1 MELFKI
7 FGRIALKGQDQVDRE
22 LDQTSTN
29 AEKTQ
34 EKISKAFSELG
45 KAILKH
51 NKDVSESNTSTG
63 KSLSQI
69 AEETGKTV
77 NQLKS
82 EVAKAAS
89 EYRKQGMNA
98 SDAMKKAYSDIGYVA
113 GETHKKVDKHLDDTK
128 NKSEETKEKMQSV
141 FSSIGNGALALSKT
155 IGKIS
160 LAAASVAAT
169 ATAALVKSAVTAYA
183 DYEQLV
189 GGVETLFKDSASEV
203 QKYAANAYQTAGL
216 SANEYMETV
225 TGFSASLLQS
235 LDGDTKAAAEK
246 ANVAITDMSDNAN
259 KMGTSMESIQNAYQ
273 GFAKQNYT
281 MLDNLKLGYG
291 GTKEEMQRLLE
302 DAEKLSG
309 QKFDLSS
316 YADIVDA
323 IHVVQ
328 KEMGISGITAE
339 EAAEA
344 VKNGSMTQEEAFNAM
359 GTTAKEAA
367 TTIQGSVNMTKA
379 AWQNLVVGIADD
391 TQDFDVLVNNFVDSV
406 TTAGENILPRVEIA
420 LKGVGTLV
428 EKLAPV
434 IAKTVPNIVSTT
446 LPSMIKAGT
455 SMIRALLDGLLKAV
469 PELIPCFK
477 DIINQLIEV
486 IVDNLP
492 LIIEAAVTIAGAIV
506 SGLVEALP
514 DILTAGIQLIQSL
527 AQGLTNGIPNILSTA
542 ITIVAKLASTLI
554 QNIPQLVQTG
564 LSLLLG
570 LVQGILQAIP
580 QLLQE
585 LPGIITQMVET
596 ILSCIPLIIECGI
609 ELLTSLVDAL
619 PQIIQS
625 IVAVLPQIINGIIE
639 TLLGHINEIIQAG
652 IKLLVALIDALPQI
666 IDTICKALPQIIEG
680 ITGALLDHIGDIIA
694 AGVDLFM
701 ALVTN
706 LPQIIANIAGK
717 VPQIIASI
725 VIAIG
730 QCLGEMWEAGKRLM
744 NNLWQGLKDVAPSIS
759 SWFKDFLHDLFIQDV
774 NVQVDTSSLKSSAT
788 AKITNKSTSA
798 RKHAKGGVVEKG
810 EIALLEGD
818 GAEAVVPLHQNRMW
832 ISRVAQDMKNALD
845 YGQSSSGS
853 KNDNA
858 LLELIYELLE
868 RLPDLILRGME
879 SLNLKVD
886 KRELARMIREVTTT

>member
-7 FGRIALKGQDQVDRE
+7 FGRIALKGQAETEDG
-22 LDQTSTN
+22 LDSV
-29 AEKTQ
+29 A
-34 EKISKAFSELG
+34 G
-45 KAILKH
+45 KASGVGQALLKGIG
-51 NKDVSESNTSTG
+51 TF
-63 KSLSQI
+63 
-69 AEETGKTV
+69 
-77 NQLKS
+77 
-82 EVAKAAS
+82 AKW
-89 EYRKQGMNA
+89 G
-98 SDAMKKAYSDIGYVA
+98 
-113 GETHKKVDKHLDDTK
+113 
-128 NKSEETKEKMQSV
+128 
-141 FSSIGNGALALSKT
+141 
-155 IGKIS
+155 
-160 LAAASVAAT
+160 AAAATAAAT
-169 ATAALVKSAVTAYA
+169 ATAALVKSAVTAYS

-328 KEMGISGITAE
+328 TEMGIT
-339 EAAEA
+339 
-344 VKNGSMTQEEAFNAM
+344 

-367 TTIQGSVNMTKA
+367 TTIQGSVSMTKA

-391 TQDFDVLVNNFVDSV
+391 TQDFDVLVNNFVESV
-406 TTAGENILPRVEIA
+406 TTAGNNILPRVEIA

-428 EKLAPV
+428 EKLAPI

-542 ITIVAKLASTLI
+542 IDIVSKLAMTFYK
-554 QNIPQLVQTG
+554 NEPQIIQTG
-564 LSLLLG
+564 LQLLLG
-570 LVQGILQAIP
+570 LVKGILQAVP
-580 QLLQE
+580 QLLSV
-585 LPGIITQMVET
+585 LPDIINQAVESL
-596 ILSCIPLIIECGI
+596 LSEIPMIIECGI

-639 TLLGHINEIIQAG
+639 ALLGHIDEIIQAG

-666 IDTICKALPQIIEG
+666 IDTICKALPQIIEA
-680 ITGALLDHIGDIIA
+680 ITGALLDHIDDIIA
-694 AGVDLFM
+694 AGVELFM

-706 LPQIIANIAGK
+706 LPQIIVSIAGK
-717 VPQIIASI
+717 VPQIITGI
-725 VIAIG
+725 VSAIG

-744 NNLWQGLKDVAPSIS
+744 NKLWEGMKAIAPDIAAWTKEFVKSIFTLNINVGGVAQNIAN
-759 SWFKDFLHDLFIQDV
+759 KAAQ
-774 NVQVDTSSLKSSAT
+774 AT
-788 AKITNKSTSA
+788 GSGNTGSFTA

-868 RLPDLILRGME
+868 RLPDLILEGME
-879 SLNLKVD
+879 SVNMKVD
-886 KRELARMIREVTTT
+886 KREFARMVKEVTAT

>member
-7 FGRIALKGQDQVDRE
+7 FGRIALKGQEETEDG
-22 LDQTSTN
+22 LDSV
-29 AEKTQ
+29 A
-34 EKISKAFSELG
+34 G
-45 KAILKH
+45 KASGVGQALLKGIG
-51 NKDVSESNTSTG
+51 TF
-63 KSLSQI
+63 
-69 AEETGKTV
+69 
-77 NQLKS
+77 
-82 EVAKAAS
+82 AKW
-89 EYRKQGMNA
+89 G
-98 SDAMKKAYSDIGYVA
+98 
-113 GETHKKVDKHLDDTK
+113 
-128 NKSEETKEKMQSV
+128 
-141 FSSIGNGALALSKT
+141 
-155 IGKIS
+155 
-160 LAAASVAAT
+160 AAAATAAAT
-169 ATAALVKSAVTAYA
+169 ATAALVKSAVTAYS

-328 KEMGISGITAE
+328 TEMGIT
-339 EAAEA
+339 
-344 VKNGSMTQEEAFNAM
+344 

-391 TQDFDVLVNNFVDSV
+391 TQDFDVLVNNFVESV
-406 TTAGENILPRVEIA
+406 TTAGNNILPRVEIA

-428 EKLAPV
+428 EKLAPI

-477 DIINQLIEV
+477 NIVNQLISV
-486 IVDNLP
+486 IVTNLP
-492 LIIEAAVTIAGAIV
+492 MILNAAVTIAGAIV

-514 DILTAGIQLIQSL
+514 DILDAGIELIQSL
-527 AQGLTNGIPNILSTA
+527 AQGLTNGIPTILSTA
-542 ITIVAKLASTLI
+542 ITIVSQLASTLI
-554 QNIPQLVQTG
+554 QNVPQIVQTG
-564 LSLLLG
+564 IQLLLG
-570 LVQGILQAIP
+570 LANGILQAVP

-585 LPGIITQMVET
+585 LPGIITQMVEN
-596 ILSCIPLIIECGI
+596 ILSCIPMIIECGI

-619 PQIIQS
+619 PQIIDT
-625 IVAVLPQIINGIIE
+625 IVSVLPEIISSIIE
-639 TLLGHINEIIQAG
+639 ALLSHIDEIIQAG
-652 IKLLVALIDALPQI
+652 VKLLVALIDALPQI
-666 IDTICKALPQIIEG
+666 IDTICKALPQIIEA
-680 ITGALLDHIGDIIA
+680 ITGALLEHLDDMIY

-701 ALVTN
+701 ALITN
-706 LPQIIANIAGK
+706 LAEIKNALASKMPE
-717 VPQIIASI
+717 IIASI
-725 VIAIG
+725 VRAIG
-730 QCLGEMWEAGKRLM
+730 ECLGEMWEAGKRLM
-744 NNLWQGLKDVAPSIS
+744 NKLWQGLKEVAPNIA
-759 SWFKDFLHDLFIQDV
+759 SWFKDFLHNLFIQDV

-868 RLPDLILRGME
+868 RLPDLILEGME
-879 SLNLKVD
+879 SVNMKVD
-886 KRELARMIREVTTT
+886 KREFARMVKEVTAT

>member
-7 FGRIALKGQDQVDRE
+7 FGRIALKGQAETEDG
-22 LDQTSTN
+22 LDSV
-29 AEKTQ
+29 A
-34 EKISKAFSELG
+34 G
-45 KAILKH
+45 KASGVGQALLKGIG
-51 NKDVSESNTSTG
+51 TF
-63 KSLSQI
+63 
-69 AEETGKTV
+69 
-77 NQLKS
+77 
-82 EVAKAAS
+82 AKW
-89 EYRKQGMNA
+89 G
-98 SDAMKKAYSDIGYVA
+98 
-113 GETHKKVDKHLDDTK
+113 
-128 NKSEETKEKMQSV
+128 
-141 FSSIGNGALALSKT
+141 
-155 IGKIS
+155 
-160 LAAASVAAT
+160 AAAATAAAT
-169 ATAALVKSAVTAYA
+169 ATAALVKSAVTAYS

-328 KEMGISGITAE
+328 TEMGIT
-339 EAAEA
+339 
-344 VKNGSMTQEEAFNAM
+344 

-391 TQDFDVLVNNFVDSV
+391 TQDFDVLVNNFVESV
-406 TTAGENILPRVEIA
+406 TTAGNNILPRVEIA

-514 DILTAGIQLIQSL
+514 DILDAGIELIQSL
-527 AQGLTNGIPNILSTA
+527 AQGLTNGIPTILSTA
-542 ITIVAKLASTLI
+542 ITIVSQLASTLI
-554 QNIPQLVQTG
+554 QNVPQIVQTG
-564 LSLLLG
+564 IQLLLG
-570 LVQGILQAIP
+570 LANGILQAVP
-580 QLLQE
+580 LLLQE
-585 LPGIITQMVET
+585 LPGIITQMVEN
-596 ILSCIPLIIECGI
+596 ILSCIPMIIECGI

-625 IVAVLPQIINGIIE
+625 IVAVLPQIISSIIE
-639 TLLGHINEIIQAG
+639 ALLSHIDEIIQAG

-680 ITGALLDHIGDIIA
+680 ITGALLDHIDDIIA
-694 AGVDLFM
+694 AGVELFM

-706 LPQIIANIAGK
+706 LPQIIVSIAGK
-717 VPQIIASI
+717 VPQIITGI
-725 VIAIG
+725 VSAIG

-744 NNLWQGLKDVAPSIS
+744 NKLWEGMKAIAPEIAAWTKEFVKSIFTLNINVGGVAQNIAN
-759 SWFKDFLHDLFIQDV
+759 KAAQ
-774 NVQVDTSSLKSSAT
+774 AT
-788 AKITNKSTSA
+788 GSGNTGSFTA

-868 RLPDLILRGME
+868 RLPDLILEGME
-879 SLNLKVD
+879 SVNMKVD
-886 KRELARMIREVTTT
+886 KREFARMVKEVTAT

>member
-7 FGRIALKGQDQVDRE
+7 FGRIALKGQQETEDG
-22 LDQTSTN
+22 LDSV
-29 AEKTQ
+29 
-34 EKISKAFSELG
+34 SG
-45 KAILKH
+45 KASKVGDVFLKGIG
-51 NKDVSESNTSTG
+51 T
-63 KSLSQI
+63 I
-69 AEETGKTV
+69 AKWG
-77 NQLKS
+77 
-82 EVAKAAS
+82 
-89 EYRKQGMNA
+89 
-98 SDAMKKAYSDIGYVA
+98 
-113 GETHKKVDKHLDDTK
+113 
-128 NKSEETKEKMQSV
+128 
-141 FSSIGNGALALSKT
+141 
-155 IGKIS
+155 
-160 LAAASVAAT
+160 AAAAATAAT

-189 GGVETLFKDSASEV
+189 GGVETLFKDSAGEV

-328 KEMGISGITAE
+328 TEMGIT
-339 EAAEA
+339 
-344 VKNGSMTQEEAFNAM
+344 

-379 AWQNLVVGIADD
+379 AWKNLVVGIADD

-492 LIIEAAVTIAGAIV
+492 LIIEATVTIAGAIV

-514 DILTAGIQLIQSL
+514 DILEAGIQLIQSL

-542 ITIVAKLASTLI
+542 IDIVSKLAMTFYK
-554 QNIPQLVQTG
+554 NEPQIIQTG
-564 LSLLLG
+564 LQLLLG
-570 LVQGILQAIP
+570 LVKGILQAVP
-580 QLLQE
+580 QLLSV
-585 LPGIITQMVET
+585 LPDIINQGVESL
-596 ILSCIPLIIECGI
+596 LSEIPMIIECGI

-625 IVAVLPQIINGIIE
+625 IVAVLPQIISSIIE
-639 TLLGHINEIIQAG
+639 ALLSHIDEIIQAG

-680 ITGALLDHIGDIIA
+680 ITGALLDHIDDMIY

-701 ALVTN
+701 ALITN
-706 LPQIIANIAGK
+706 LAEIKNALASKMPE
-717 VPQIIASI
+717 IIASI
-725 VIAIG
+725 VRAIG
-730 QCLGEMWEAGKRLM
+730 ECLGEMWEAGKRLM
-744 NNLWQGLKDVAPSIS
+744 NKLWQGLKEVAPNIA
-759 SWFKDFLHDLFIQDV
+759 SWFKDFLHNLFIQDV

-798 RKHAKGGVVEKG
+798 GKHAKGGVVEKG

-868 RLPDLILRGME
+868 RLPDLILEGME
-879 SLNLKVD
+879 SVNMKVD
-886 KRELARMIREVTTT
+886 KREFARMVKEVTAT

>member
-7 FGRIALKGQDQVDRE
+7 FGRIALKGQEETEDG
-22 LDQTSTN
+22 LDSV
-29 AEKTQ
+29 A
-34 EKISKAFSELG
+34 G
-45 KAILKH
+45 KASGVGQALLKGIG
-51 NKDVSESNTSTG
+51 TF
-63 KSLSQI
+63 
-69 AEETGKTV
+69 
-77 NQLKS
+77 
-82 EVAKAAS
+82 AKW
-89 EYRKQGMNA
+89 G
-98 SDAMKKAYSDIGYVA
+98 
-113 GETHKKVDKHLDDTK
+113 
-128 NKSEETKEKMQSV
+128 
-141 FSSIGNGALALSKT
+141 
-155 IGKIS
+155 
-160 LAAASVAAT
+160 AAAATAAAT
-169 ATAALVKSAVTAYA
+169 ATAALVKSAVTAYS

-328 KEMGISGITAE
+328 TEMGIT
-339 EAAEA
+339 
-344 VKNGSMTQEEAFNAM
+344 

-367 TTIQGSVNMTKA
+367 TTIQGSVSMTKA

-391 TQDFDVLVNNFVDSV
+391 TQDFDVLVNNFVESV
-406 TTAGENILPRVEIA
+406 TTAGNNILPRVEIA

-428 EKLAPV
+428 EKLAPI

-542 ITIVAKLASTLI
+542 IDIVSKLAMTFYK
-554 QNIPQLVQTG
+554 NEPQIIQTG
-564 LSLLLG
+564 LQLLLG
-570 LVQGILQAIP
+570 LVKGILQAVP
-580 QLLQE
+580 QLLSV
-585 LPGIITQMVET
+585 LPDIINQAVESL
-596 ILSCIPLIIECGI
+596 LSEIPMIIECGI

-639 TLLGHINEIIQAG
+639 ALLGHIDEIIQAG

-666 IDTICKALPQIIEG
+666 IDTICKALPQIIEA
-680 ITGALLDHIGDIIA
+680 ITGALLDHIDDIIA
-694 AGVDLFM
+694 AGVELFM

-706 LPQIIANIAGK
+706 LPQIIVSIAGK
-717 VPQIIASI
+717 VPQIITGI
-725 VIAIG
+725 VSAIG

-744 NNLWQGLKDVAPSIS
+744 NKLWEGMKAIAPDIAAWTKEFVKSIFTLNINVGGVAQNIAN
-759 SWFKDFLHDLFIQDV
+759 KAAQ
-774 NVQVDTSSLKSSAT
+774 AT
-788 AKITNKSTSA
+788 GSGNTGSFTA

-868 RLPDLILRGME
+868 RLPDLILEGME
-879 SLNLKVD
+879 SVNMKVD
-886 KRELARMIREVTTT
+886 KREFARMVKEVTAT

>member
-7 FGRIALKGQDQVDRE
+7 FGRIALKGQEETEDG
-22 LDQTSTN
+22 LDSV
-29 AEKTQ
+29 A
-34 EKISKAFSELG
+34 G
-45 KAILKH
+45 KASGVGQALLKGIG
-51 NKDVSESNTSTG
+51 TF
-63 KSLSQI
+63 
-69 AEETGKTV
+69 
-77 NQLKS
+77 
-82 EVAKAAS
+82 AKW
-89 EYRKQGMNA
+89 G
-98 SDAMKKAYSDIGYVA
+98 
-113 GETHKKVDKHLDDTK
+113 
-128 NKSEETKEKMQSV
+128 
-141 FSSIGNGALALSKT
+141 
-155 IGKIS
+155 
-160 LAAASVAAT
+160 AAAATAAAT
-169 ATAALVKSAVTAYA
+169 ATAALVKSAVTAYS

-328 KEMGISGITAE
+328 TEMGIT
-339 EAAEA
+339 
-344 VKNGSMTQEEAFNAM
+344 

-391 TQDFDVLVNNFVDSV
+391 TQDFNVLVNNFVESV
-406 TTAGENILPRVEIA
+406 TTAGNNILPRVEIA

-428 EKLAPV
+428 EKLAPI

-455 SMIRALLDGLLKAV
+455 SVIRALLDGLLKAV

-514 DILTAGIQLIQSL
+514 DILDAGIELIQSL
-527 AQGLTNGIPNILSTA
+527 AQGLTTGIPTILSTA
-542 ITIVAKLASTLI
+542 ITIVSQLASTLI
-554 QNIPQLVQTG
+554 QNVPQIVQTG
-564 LSLLLG
+564 IQLLLG
-570 LVQGILQAIP
+570 LANGILQAVP

-585 LPGIITQMVET
+585 LPGIITQMVEN
-596 ILSCIPLIIECGI
+596 ILSCIPMIIECGI

-639 TLLGHINEIIQAG
+639 ALLGHIDEIIQAG

-666 IDTICKALPQIIEG
+666 IDTICKALPQIIEA
-680 ITGALLDHIGDIIA
+680 ITGALLEHLDDMSY

-701 ALVTN
+701 ALITN
-706 LPQIIANIAGK
+706 LAEIKNALASKMPE
-717 VPQIIASI
+717 IIASI
-725 VIAIG
+725 VRAIG
-730 QCLGEMWEAGKRLM
+730 ECLGEMWEAGKRLM
-744 NNLWQGLKDVAPSIS
+744 NKLWQGLKEVAPNIA
-759 SWFKDFLHDLFIQDV
+759 SWFKDFLHNLFIQDV

-868 RLPDLILRGME
+868 RLPDLILEGME
-879 SLNLKVD
+879 SVNMKVD
-886 KRELARMIREVTTT
+886 KREFARMVKEVTAT

>member
-7 FGRIALKGQDQVDRE
+7 FGRIALKGQQETEDG
-22 LDQTSTN
+22 LDSV
-29 AEKTQ
+29 
-34 EKISKAFSELG
+34 SG
-45 KAILKH
+45 KASKVGDVFLKGIG
-51 NKDVSESNTSTG
+51 T
-63 KSLSQI
+63 I
-69 AEETGKTV
+69 AKWG
-77 NQLKS
+77 
-82 EVAKAAS
+82 VA
-89 EYRKQGMNA
+89 
-98 SDAMKKAYSDIGYVA
+98 
-113 GETHKKVDKHLDDTK
+113 T
-128 NKSEETKEKMQSV
+128 
-141 FSSIGNGALALSKT
+141 
-155 IGKIS
+155 
-160 LAAASVAAT
+160 ASVAAT
-169 ATAALVKSAVTAYA
+169 ATAALVKSAVTAYS

-328 KEMGISGITAE
+328 TEMGIT
-339 EAAEA
+339 
-344 VKNGSMTQEEAFNAM
+344 

-391 TQDFDVLVNNFVDSV
+391 TQDFDVLVNNFVESV
-406 TTAGENILPRVEIA
+406 TTAGNNILPRVEIA

-428 EKLAPV
+428 EKLAPI

-527 AQGLTNGIPNILSTA
+527 AQGLTNGIPTILSTA
-542 ITIVAKLASTLI
+542 ITIVSQLASTLI
-554 QNIPQLVQTG
+554 QNVPQIVQTG
-564 LSLLLG
+564 IQLLLG
-570 LVQGILQAIP
+570 LANGILQAVP

-585 LPGIITQMVET
+585 LPGIITQMVEN
-596 ILSCIPLIIECGI
+596 ILSCIPMIIECGI

-619 PQIIQS
+619 PQIIDT
-625 IVAVLPQIINGIIE
+625 ICKALPQIISSIIE
-639 TLLGHINEIIQAG
+639 ALLSHIDEIIQAG

-680 ITGALLDHIGDIIA
+680 ITGALLDHIDDIIA
-694 AGVDLFM
+694 AGVELFM

-706 LPQIIANIAGK
+706 LPQIIVSIAGK
-717 VPQIIASI
+717 VPQIITGI
-725 VIAIG
+725 VSAIG

-744 NNLWQGLKDVAPSIS
+744 NKLWEGMKAIAPDIAAWTKEFVKSIFTLNINVGGVAQNIAN
-759 SWFKDFLHDLFIQDV
+759 KAAQ
-774 NVQVDTSSLKSSAT
+774 AT
-788 AKITNKSTSA
+788 GSGNTGSFTA

-868 RLPDLILRGME
+868 RLPDLILEGME
-879 SLNLKVD
+879 SVNMKVD
-886 KRELARMIREVTTT
+886 KREFARMVKEVTAT

>member
-7 FGRIALKGQDQVDRE
+7 FGRIALKGQQETEDG
-22 LDQTSTN
+22 LDSV
-29 AEKTQ
+29 
-34 EKISKAFSELG
+34 SG
-45 KAILKH
+45 KASKVGDVFLKGIG
-51 NKDVSESNTSTG
+51 T
-63 KSLSQI
+63 I
-69 AEETGKTV
+69 AKWG
-77 NQLKS
+77 
-82 EVAKAAS
+82 
-89 EYRKQGMNA
+89 
-98 SDAMKKAYSDIGYVA
+98 
-113 GETHKKVDKHLDDTK
+113 
-128 NKSEETKEKMQSV
+128 
-141 FSSIGNGALALSKT
+141 
-155 IGKIS
+155 
-160 LAAASVAAT
+160 AAAAATAAT

-189 GGVETLFKDSASEV
+189 GGVETLFKDSAGEV

-328 KEMGISGITAE
+328 TEMGIT
-339 EAAEA
+339 
-344 VKNGSMTQEEAFNAM
+344 

-379 AWQNLVVGIADD
+379 AWKNLVVGIADD

-492 LIIEAAVTIAGAIV
+492 LIIEATVTIAGAIV

-514 DILTAGIQLIQSL
+514 DILEAGIQLIQSL

-542 ITIVAKLASTLI
+542 IDIVSKLAMTFYK
-554 QNIPQLVQTG
+554 NEPQIIQTG
-564 LSLLLG
+564 LQLLLG
-570 LVQGILQAIP
+570 LVKGILQAVP
-580 QLLQE
+580 QLLSV
-585 LPGIITQMVET
+585 LPDIINQGVESL
-596 ILSCIPLIIECGI
+596 LSEIPMIIECGI

-625 IVAVLPQIINGIIE
+625 IVAVLPQIISSIIE
-639 TLLGHINEIIQAG
+639 ALLSHIDEIIQAG

-680 ITGALLDHIGDIIA
+680 ITGALLDHIDDMIY

-701 ALVTN
+701 ALITN
-706 LPQIIANIAGK
+706 LAEIKNALASKMPE
-717 VPQIIASI
+717 IIASI
-725 VIAIG
+725 VRAIG
-730 QCLGEMWEAGKRLM
+730 ECLGEMWEAGKRLM
-744 NNLWQGLKDVAPSIS
+744 NKLWQGLKEVAPNIA
-759 SWFKDFLHDLFIQDV
+759 SWFKDFLHNLFIQDV

-868 RLPDLILRGME
+868 RLPDLILEGME
-879 SLNLKVD
+879 SVNMKVD
-886 KRELARMIREVTTT
+886 KREFARMVKEVTAT

>member
-7 FGRIALKGQDQVDRE
+7 FGRIALKGQAETEDG
-22 LDQTSTN
+22 LDSV
-29 AEKTQ
+29 A
-34 EKISKAFSELG
+34 G
-45 KAILKH
+45 KASGVGQALLKGIG
-51 NKDVSESNTSTG
+51 TF
-63 KSLSQI
+63 
-69 AEETGKTV
+69 
-77 NQLKS
+77 
-82 EVAKAAS
+82 AKW
-89 EYRKQGMNA
+89 G
-98 SDAMKKAYSDIGYVA
+98 
-113 GETHKKVDKHLDDTK
+113 
-128 NKSEETKEKMQSV
+128 
-141 FSSIGNGALALSKT
+141 
-155 IGKIS
+155 
-160 LAAASVAAT
+160 AAAATAAAT
-169 ATAALVKSAVTAYA
+169 ATAALVKSAVTAYS

-328 KEMGISGITAE
+328 TEMGIT
-339 EAAEA
+339 
-344 VKNGSMTQEEAFNAM
+344 

-391 TQDFDVLVNNFVDSV
+391 TQDFDVLVNNFVESV
-406 TTAGENILPRVEIA
+406 TTAGNNILPRVEIA

-428 EKLAPV
+428 EKLAPI

-477 DIINQLIEV
+477 NIVNQLISV
-486 IVDNLP
+486 IVTNLP
-492 LIIEAAVTIAGAIV
+492 MILNAAVTIAGAIV

-514 DILTAGIQLIQSL
+514 DILDAGIELIQSL
-527 AQGLTNGIPNILSTA
+527 AQGLTNGIPTILSTA
-542 ITIVAKLASTLI
+542 ITIVSQLASTLI
-554 QNIPQLVQTG
+554 QNVPQIVQTG
-564 LSLLLG
+564 IQLLLG
-570 LVQGILQAIP
+570 LVNGILQAVP

-585 LPGIITQMVET
+585 LPGIITQVVNNL
-596 ILSCIPLIIECGI
+596 LSCIPMIIECGI

-619 PQIIQS
+619 PEIIQT
-625 IVAVLPQIINGIIE
+625 IVAVLPEIILSIIE
-639 TLLGHINEIIQAG
+639 ALLSHIDEIIQAG
-652 IKLLVALIDALPQI
+652 VKLLVALIDALPQI
-666 IDTICKALPQIIEG
+666 IDTICKALPQIIEA
-680 ITGALLDHIGDIIA
+680 ITGALLEHLDDMIY

-701 ALVTN
+701 ALITN
-706 LPQIIANIAGK
+706 LAEIKNALASKMPE
-717 VPQIIASI
+717 IIASI
-725 VIAIG
+725 VRAIG
-730 QCLGEMWEAGKRLM
+730 ECLGEMWEAGKRLM
-744 NNLWQGLKDVAPSIS
+744 NKLWQGLKEVAPNIA
-759 SWFKDFLHDLFIQDV
+759 SWFKDFLHNLFIQDV

-868 RLPDLILRGME
+868 RLPDLILEGME
-879 SLNLKVD
+879 SVNMKVD
-886 KRELARMIREVTTT
+886 KREFARMVKEVTAT

>member
-7 FGRIALKGQDQVDRE
+7 FGRIALKGQAETEDG
-22 LDQTSTN
+22 LDSI
-29 AEKTQ
+29 A
-34 EKISKAFSELG
+34 G
-45 KAILKH
+45 KASGVGQALLKGIG
-51 NKDVSESNTSTG
+51 TF
-63 KSLSQI
+63 
-69 AEETGKTV
+69 
-77 NQLKS
+77 
-82 EVAKAAS
+82 AKW
-89 EYRKQGMNA
+89 G
-98 SDAMKKAYSDIGYVA
+98 
-113 GETHKKVDKHLDDTK
+113 
-128 NKSEETKEKMQSV
+128 
-141 FSSIGNGALALSKT
+141 
-155 IGKIS
+155 
-160 LAAASVAAT
+160 AAAATAAAT
-169 ATAALVKSAVTAYA
+169 ATAALVKSAVTAYS

-328 KEMGISGITAE
+328 TEMGIT
-339 EAAEA
+339 
-344 VKNGSMTQEEAFNAM
+344 

-391 TQDFDVLVNNFVDSV
+391 TQDFDVLVNNFVESV
-406 TTAGENILPRVEIA
+406 TTAGNNILPRVEIA

-428 EKLAPV
+428 EKLAPI

-527 AQGLTNGIPNILSTA
+527 AQGLTNGIPTILSTA
-542 ITIVAKLASTLI
+542 ITIVSKLASTYLENVPQLI
-554 QNIPQLVQTG
+554 QTG
-564 LSLLLG
+564 IQLLLG
-570 LVQGILQAIP
+570 LVKGILQAVP

-585 LPGIITQMVET
+585 LPGIITQMVEN
-596 ILSCIPLIIECGI
+596 ILSCIPMIIECGI

-639 TLLGHINEIIQAG
+639 ALLGHIDEIIQAG

-680 ITGALLDHIGDIIA
+680 ITGALIDHIDDIIA
-694 AGVDLFM
+694 AGVELFM

-706 LPQIIANIAGK
+706 LPQIIVSIAGK
-717 VPQIIASI
+717 VPQIITGI
-725 VIAIG
+725 VSAIG

-744 NNLWQGLKDVAPSIS
+744 NKLWEGMKAIAPDIAAWTKEFVKSIFTLNINVGGVAQNIAN
-759 SWFKDFLHDLFIQDV
+759 KAAQ
-774 NVQVDTSSLKSSAT
+774 AT
-788 AKITNKSTSA
+788 GSGNTGSFTA

-868 RLPDLILRGME
+868 RLPDLILEGME
-879 SLNLKVD
+879 SVNMKVD
-886 KRELARMIREVTTT
+886 KREFARMVKEVTAT

>member
-7 FGRIALKGQDQVDRE
+7 FGRIALKGQEEAEDG
-22 LDQTSTN
+22 LDSV
-29 AEKTQ
+29 A
-34 EKISKAFSELG
+34 G
-45 KAILKH
+45 KASGVGQVLLKGIG
-51 NKDVSESNTSTG
+51 TF
-63 KSLSQI
+63 
-69 AEETGKTV
+69 
-77 NQLKS
+77 
-82 EVAKAAS
+82 AKW
-89 EYRKQGMNA
+89 G
-98 SDAMKKAYSDIGYVA
+98 
-113 GETHKKVDKHLDDTK
+113 
-128 NKSEETKEKMQSV
+128 
-141 FSSIGNGALALSKT
+141 
-155 IGKIS
+155 
-160 LAAASVAAT
+160 AAAATAAAT
-169 ATAALVKSAVTAYA
+169 ATAALVKSAVTAYS

-259 KMGTSMESIQNAYQ
+259 KMGTSMESIQNSYQ

-316 YADIVDA
+316 YADVVDA

-328 KEMGISGITAE
+328 TEMGIT
-339 EAAEA
+339 
-344 VKNGSMTQEEAFNAM
+344 

-391 TQDFDVLVNNFVDSV
+391 TQDFDVLVNNFVESV
-406 TTAGENILPRVEIA
+406 TTACNNILPRVEIA

-428 EKLAPV
+428 EKLAPI

-554 QNIPQLVQTG
+554 QNLPQLVQTG

-580 QLLQE
+580 QLLAV
-585 LPGIITQMVET
+585 LPGIITQMVDN
-596 ILSCIPLIIECGI
+596 LLAMMPMIIECGI

-639 TLLGHINEIIQAG
+639 ALLGHINEIIQAG

-666 IDTICKALPQIIEG
+666 IDTICKALPQIIEAV
-680 ITGALLDHIGDIIA
+680 TGALLDHIDDIIA

-706 LPQIIANIAGK
+706 LPQIIVSIAGK

-725 VIAIG
+725 VTAIG

-744 NNLWQGLKDVAPSIS
+744 NNLWQGLKDVAPSVS
-759 SWFKDFLHDLFIQDV
+759 SWAKEFLHDLFIQDV
-774 NVQVDTSSLKSSAT
+774 NVQVDTSSLKSNST
-788 AKITNKSTSA
+788 AKIKNITSKPK
-798 RKHAKGGVVEKG
+798 KHAKGGVVEKG

-879 SLNLKVD
+879 SVNLKVD

>member
-7 FGRIALKGQDQVDRE
+7 FGRIALKGQAETEDG
-22 LDQTSTN
+22 LDSV
-29 AEKTQ
+29 A
-34 EKISKAFSELG
+34 G
-45 KAILKH
+45 KASGVGQALLKGIG
-51 NKDVSESNTSTG
+51 TF
-63 KSLSQI
+63 
-69 AEETGKTV
+69 
-77 NQLKS
+77 
-82 EVAKAAS
+82 AKW
-89 EYRKQGMNA
+89 G
-98 SDAMKKAYSDIGYVA
+98 
-113 GETHKKVDKHLDDTK
+113 
-128 NKSEETKEKMQSV
+128 
-141 FSSIGNGALALSKT
+141 
-155 IGKIS
+155 
-160 LAAASVAAT
+160 AAAATAAAT
-169 ATAALVKSAVTAYA
+169 ATAALVKSAVTAYS

-328 KEMGISGITAE
+328 TEMGIT
-339 EAAEA
+339 
-344 VKNGSMTQEEAFNAM
+344 

-391 TQDFDVLVNNFVDSV
+391 TQDFDVLVNNFVESV
-406 TTAGENILPRVEIA
+406 TTAGNNILPRVEIA

-428 EKLAPV
+428 EKLAPI

-477 DIINQLIEV
+477 NIVNQLISV
-486 IVDNLP
+486 IVTNLP
-492 LIIEAAVTIAGAIV
+492 MILNAAVTIAGAIV

-514 DILTAGIQLIQSL
+514 DILDAGIELIQSL
-527 AQGLTNGIPNILSTA
+527 AQGLTNGIPTILSTA
-542 ITIVAKLASTLI
+542 ITIVSQLASTLI
-554 QNIPQLVQTG
+554 QNVPQIVQTG
-564 LSLLLG
+564 IQLLLG
-570 LVQGILQAIP
+570 LANGILQAVP

-585 LPGIITQMVET
+585 LPGIITQMVEN
-596 ILSCIPLIIECGI
+596 ILSCIPMIIECGI

-619 PQIIQS
+619 PQIIDT
-625 IVAVLPQIINGIIE
+625 IVSVLPEIISSIIE
-639 TLLGHINEIIQAG
+639 ALLSHIDEIIQAG
-652 IKLLVALIDALPQI
+652 VKLLVALIDALPQI
-666 IDTICKALPQIIEG
+666 IDTICKALPQIIEA
-680 ITGALLDHIGDIIA
+680 ITGALLEHLDDMIY

-701 ALVTN
+701 ALITN
-706 LPQIIANIAGK
+706 LAEIKNALASKMPE
-717 VPQIIASI
+717 IIASI
-725 VIAIG
+725 VRAIG
-730 QCLGEMWEAGKRLM
+730 ECLGEMWEAGKRLM
-744 NNLWQGLKDVAPSIS
+744 NKLWQGLKEVAPNIA
-759 SWFKDFLHDLFIQDV
+759 SWFKDFLHNLFIQDV

-853 KNDNA
+853 KNDNV

-868 RLPDLILRGME
+868 RLPDLILEGME
-879 SLNLKVD
+879 SVNMKVD
-886 KRELARMIREVTTT
+886 KREFARMVKEVTAT

>member
-7 FGRIALKGQDQVDRE
+7 FGRIALKGQAETEDG
-22 LDQTSTN
+22 LDSV
-29 AEKTQ
+29 A
-34 EKISKAFSELG
+34 G
-45 KAILKH
+45 KASGVGQALLKGIG
-51 NKDVSESNTSTG
+51 TF
-63 KSLSQI
+63 
-69 AEETGKTV
+69 
-77 NQLKS
+77 
-82 EVAKAAS
+82 AKW
-89 EYRKQGMNA
+89 G
-98 SDAMKKAYSDIGYVA
+98 
-113 GETHKKVDKHLDDTK
+113 
-128 NKSEETKEKMQSV
+128 
-141 FSSIGNGALALSKT
+141 
-155 IGKIS
+155 
-160 LAAASVAAT
+160 AAAATAAAT
-169 ATAALVKSAVTAYA
+169 ATAALVKSAVTAYS

-302 DAEKLSG
+302 DAKKLSG

-328 KEMGISGITAE
+328 TEMGIT
-339 EAAEA
+339 
-344 VKNGSMTQEEAFNAM
+344 

-391 TQDFDVLVNNFVDSV
+391 TQDFDVLVNNFVESV
-406 TTAGENILPRVEIA
+406 TTAGNNILPRVEIA

-428 EKLAPV
+428 EKLAPI

-477 DIINQLIEV
+477 NIVNQLISV
-486 IVDNLP
+486 IVTNLP
-492 LIIEAAVTIAGAIV
+492 MILNAAVTIAGAIV

-514 DILTAGIQLIQSL
+514 DILDAGIELIQSL
-527 AQGLTNGIPNILSTA
+527 AQGLTNGIPTILSTA
-542 ITIVAKLASTLI
+542 ITIVSQLASTLI
-554 QNIPQLVQTG
+554 QNVPQIVQTG
-564 LSLLLG
+564 IQLLLG
-570 LVQGILQAIP
+570 LANGILQAVP

-585 LPGIITQMVET
+585 LPGIITQMVEN
-596 ILSCIPLIIECGI
+596 ILSCIPMIIECGI

-639 TLLGHINEIIQAG
+639 ALLGHIDEIIQAG

-666 IDTICKALPQIIEG
+666 IDTICKALPQIIEA
-680 ITGALLDHIGDIIA
+680 ITGALLEHLDDMIY

-701 ALVTN
+701 ALITN
-706 LPQIIANIAGK
+706 LAEIKNALASKMPE
-717 VPQIIASI
+717 IIASI
-725 VIAIG
+725 VRAIG
-730 QCLGEMWEAGKRLM
+730 ECLGEMWEAGKRLM
-744 NNLWQGLKDVAPSIS
+744 NKLWQGLKEVAPNIA
-759 SWFKDFLHDLFIQDV
+759 SWFKDFLHNLFIQDV

-853 KNDNA
+853 KNDNV

-868 RLPDLILRGME
+868 RLPDLILEGME
-879 SLNLKVD
+879 SVNMKVD
-886 KRELARMIREVTTT
+886 KREFARMVKEVTAT

>member
-7 FGRIALKGQDQVDRE
+7 FGRIALKGQAETEDG
-22 LDQTSTN
+22 LDSV
-29 AEKTQ
+29 A
-34 EKISKAFSELG
+34 G
-45 KAILKH
+45 KASGVGQALLKGIG
-51 NKDVSESNTSTG
+51 TF
-63 KSLSQI
+63 
-69 AEETGKTV
+69 
-77 NQLKS
+77 
-82 EVAKAAS
+82 AKW
-89 EYRKQGMNA
+89 G
-98 SDAMKKAYSDIGYVA
+98 
-113 GETHKKVDKHLDDTK
+113 
-128 NKSEETKEKMQSV
+128 
-141 FSSIGNGALALSKT
+141 
-155 IGKIS
+155 
-160 LAAASVAAT
+160 AAAATAAAT
-169 ATAALVKSAVTAYA
+169 ATAALVKSAVTAYS

-328 KEMGISGITAE
+328 TEMGIT
-339 EAAEA
+339 
-344 VKNGSMTQEEAFNAM
+344 

-391 TQDFDVLVNNFVDSV
+391 TQDFDVLVNNFVESV
-406 TTAGENILPRVEIA
+406 TTAGNNILPRVEIA

-428 EKLAPV
+428 EKLAPI

-477 DIINQLIEV
+477 NIVNQLISV
-486 IVDNLP
+486 IVTNLP
-492 LIIEAAVTIAGAIV
+492 MILNAAVIIAGAIV

-514 DILTAGIQLIQSL
+514 DILDAGIELIQSL
-527 AQGLTNGIPNILSTA
+527 AQGLTTGIPTILSTA
-542 ITIVAKLASTLI
+542 ITIVSQLASTLI
-554 QNIPQLVQTG
+554 QNVPQIVQTG
-564 LSLLLG
+564 IQLLLG
-570 LVQGILQAIP
+570 LANGILQAVP

-585 LPGIITQMVET
+585 LPGIIMQMVEN
-596 ILSCIPLIIECGI
+596 ILSCIPMIIECGI

-639 TLLGHINEIIQAG
+639 ALLGHIDEIIQAG

-666 IDTICKALPQIIEG
+666 IDTICKALPQIIEA
-680 ITGALLDHIGDIIA
+680 ITGALLEHLDDMIY

-701 ALVTN
+701 ALITN
-706 LPQIIANIAGK
+706 LAEIKNALASKMPE
-717 VPQIIASI
+717 IIASI
-725 VIAIG
+725 VRAIG
-730 QCLGEMWEAGKRLM
+730 ECLGEMWEAGKRLM
-744 NNLWQGLKDVAPSIS
+744 NKLWQGLKEVAPNIA
-759 SWFKDFLHDLFIQDV
+759 SWFKDFLHNLFIQDV

-868 RLPDLILRGME
+868 RLPDLILEGME
-879 SLNLKVD
+879 SVNMKVD
-886 KRELARMIREVTTT
+886 KREFARMVKEVTAT

>member
-7 FGRIALKGQDQVDRE
+7 FGRIALKGQEEAEDG
-22 LDQTSTN
+22 LDSV
-29 AEKTQ
+29 A
-34 EKISKAFSELG
+34 G
-45 KAILKH
+45 KASGVGQALLKGIG
-51 NKDVSESNTSTG
+51 TF
-63 KSLSQI
+63 
-69 AEETGKTV
+69 
-77 NQLKS
+77 
-82 EVAKAAS
+82 AKW
-89 EYRKQGMNA
+89 G
-98 SDAMKKAYSDIGYVA
+98 
-113 GETHKKVDKHLDDTK
+113 
-128 NKSEETKEKMQSV
+128 
-141 FSSIGNGALALSKT
+141 
-155 IGKIS
+155 
-160 LAAASVAAT
+160 AAAATAAAT
-169 ATAALVKSAVTAYA
+169 ATAALVKSAVTAYS

-189 GGVETLFKDSASEV
+189 GGVETLFKDSAGEV

-328 KEMGISGITAE
+328 TEMGIT
-339 EAAEA
+339 
-344 VKNGSMTQEEAFNAM
+344 

-391 TQDFDVLVNNFVDSV
+391 TQDFDVLVNNFVESV
-406 TTAGENILPRVEIA
+406 TTAGNNILPRVEIA

-428 EKLAPV
+428 EKLAPI

-477 DIINQLIEV
+477 NIVNQLISV
-486 IVDNLP
+486 IVTNLP
-492 LIIEAAVTIAGAIV
+492 MILNAAVTIAGAIV

-514 DILTAGIQLIQSL
+514 DILDAGIELIQSL
-527 AQGLTNGIPNILSTA
+527 AQGLTNGIPTILSTA
-542 ITIVAKLASTLI
+542 ITIVSQLASTLI
-554 QNIPQLVQTG
+554 QNVPQIVQTG
-564 LSLLLG
+564 IQLLLG
-570 LVQGILQAIP
+570 LANGILQAVP

-585 LPGIITQMVET
+585 LPGIITQMVEN
-596 ILSCIPLIIECGI
+596 ILSCIPMIIECGI

-639 TLLGHINEIIQAG
+639 ALLGHIDEIIQAG

-666 IDTICKALPQIIEG
+666 IDTICKALPQIIEA
-680 ITGALLDHIGDIIA
+680 ITGALLEHLDDMIY

-701 ALVTN
+701 ALITN
-706 LPQIIANIAGK
+706 LAEIKNALASKMPE
-717 VPQIIASI
+717 IIASI
-725 VIAIG
+725 VRAIG
-730 QCLGEMWEAGKRLM
+730 ECLGEMWEAGKRLM
-744 NNLWQGLKDVAPSIS
+744 NKLWQGLKEVAPNIA
-759 SWFKDFLHDLFIQDV
+759 SWFKDFLHNLFIQDV

-868 RLPDLILRGME
+868 RLPDLILEGME
-879 SLNLKVD
+879 SVNMKVD
-886 KRELARMIREVTTT
+886 KREFARMVKEVTAT

>member
-7 FGRIALKGQDQVDRE
+7 FGRIALKGQEETEDG
-22 LDQTSTN
+22 LDSV
-29 AEKTQ
+29 A
-34 EKISKAFSELG
+34 G
-45 KAILKH
+45 KASGVGQALLKGIG
-51 NKDVSESNTSTG
+51 TF
-63 KSLSQI
+63 
-69 AEETGKTV
+69 
-77 NQLKS
+77 
-82 EVAKAAS
+82 AKW
-89 EYRKQGMNA
+89 G
-98 SDAMKKAYSDIGYVA
+98 
-113 GETHKKVDKHLDDTK
+113 
-128 NKSEETKEKMQSV
+128 
-141 FSSIGNGALALSKT
+141 
-155 IGKIS
+155 
-160 LAAASVAAT
+160 AAAATAAAT
-169 ATAALVKSAVTAYA
+169 ATAALVKSAVTAYS

-328 KEMGISGITAE
+328 TEMGIT
-339 EAAEA
+339 
-344 VKNGSMTQEEAFNAM
+344 

-391 TQDFDVLVNNFVDSV
+391 TQDFDVLVNNFVESV
-406 TTAGENILPRVEIA
+406 TTAGNNILPRVEIA

-428 EKLAPV
+428 EKLAPI

-477 DIINQLIEV
+477 NIVNQLISV
-486 IVDNLP
+486 IVTNLP
-492 LIIEAAVTIAGAIV
+492 MILNAAVTIAGAIV

-514 DILTAGIQLIQSL
+514 DILDAGIELIQSL
-527 AQGLTNGIPNILSTA
+527 AQGLTNGIPTILSTA
-542 ITIVAKLASTLI
+542 ITIVSQLASTLI
-554 QNIPQLVQTG
+554 QNVPQIVQTG
-564 LSLLLG
+564 IQLLLG
-570 LVQGILQAIP
+570 LVNGILQAVP

-585 LPGIITQMVET
+585 LPGIITQVVNNL
-596 ILSCIPLIIECGI
+596 LSCIPMIIECGI

-619 PQIIQS
+619 PQIIDT
-625 IVAVLPQIINGIIE
+625 IVSVLPEIISSIIE
-639 TLLGHINEIIQAG
+639 ALLSHIDEIIQAG
-652 IKLLVALIDALPQI
+652 VKLLVALIDALPQI
-666 IDTICKALPQIIEG
+666 IDTICKALPQIIEA
-680 ITGALLDHIGDIIA
+680 ITGALLEHLDDMIY

-701 ALVTN
+701 ALITN
-706 LPQIIANIAGK
+706 LAEIKNALASKMPE
-717 VPQIIASI
+717 IIASI
-725 VIAIG
+725 VRAIG
-730 QCLGEMWEAGKRLM
+730 ECLGEMWEAGKRLM
-744 NNLWQGLKDVAPSIS
+744 NKLWQGLKEVAPNIA
-759 SWFKDFLHDLFIQDV
+759 SWFKDFLHNLFIQDV

-868 RLPDLILRGME
+868 RLPDLILEGME
-879 SLNLKVD
+879 SVNMKVD
-886 KRELARMIREVTTT
+886 KREFARMVKEVTAT

>member
-7 FGRIALKGQDQVDRE
+7 FGRIALKGQQETEDG
-22 LDQTSTN
+22 LDSV
-29 AEKTQ
+29 A
-34 EKISKAFSELG
+34 G
-45 KAILKH
+45 KASGVGQALLKGIG
-51 NKDVSESNTSTG
+51 TF
-63 KSLSQI
+63 
-69 AEETGKTV
+69 
-77 NQLKS
+77 
-82 EVAKAAS
+82 AKW
-89 EYRKQGMNA
+89 G
-98 SDAMKKAYSDIGYVA
+98 
-113 GETHKKVDKHLDDTK
+113 
-128 NKSEETKEKMQSV
+128 
-141 FSSIGNGALALSKT
+141 
-155 IGKIS
+155 
-160 LAAASVAAT
+160 AAAATAAAT
-169 ATAALVKSAVTAYA
+169 ATAALVKSAVTAYS

-189 GGVETLFKDSASEV
+189 GGVETLFNETDKSLEE
-203 QKYAANAYQTAGL
+203 YAESVGKSSNAAFGEWISLTSTGRQVMRDADNAFKTCGL
-216 SANEYMETV
+216 SANEYMDTV
-225 TGFSASLLQS
+225 TGFAAAMISS
-235 LDGDTKAAAEK
+235 LDGDKKAAAEK
-246 ANVAITDMSDNAN
+246 SNMAITDMADNAN
-259 KMGTSMESIQNAYQ
+259 KMGSTMESIQNAYQ

-291 GTKEEMQRLLE
+291 GTKEEMQRLLS

-328 KEMGISGITAE
+328 TEMGIT
-339 EAAEA
+339 
-344 VKNGSMTQEEAFNAM
+344 
-359 GTTAKEAA
+359 GTTAKEAES
-367 TTIQGSVNMTKA
+367 TIQGSLAMTKA
-379 AWQNLVVGIADD
+379 SWQNLVVGLADGTD
-391 TQDFDVLVNNFVDSV
+391 YLDELVNNFVESV
-406 TTAGENILPRVEIA
+406 TTAGKNIIPRVEIA

-428 EKLAPV
+428 EKLAPI
-434 IAKTVPNIVSTT
+434 IAKAVPNIVSTT

-492 LIIEAAVTIAGAIV
+492 LIIEAAVIIAGAIV

-527 AQGLTNGIPNILSTA
+527 AQGLTNGIPTILSTA
-542 ITIVAKLASTLI
+542 ITIVSKLASTYLQNVPQLI
-554 QNIPQLVQTG
+554 QTG
-564 LSLLLG
+564 IQLLLG
-570 LVQGILQAIP
+570 LVKGILQAVP

-585 LPGIITQMVET
+585 LPGIITQMVEN
-596 ILSCIPLIIECGI
+596 ILSCIPMIIECGI

-619 PQIIQS
+619 PEIIQS
-625 IVAVLPQIINGIIE
+625 IVSVLPQIINGIIE

-680 ITGALLDHIGDIIA
+680 ITGALLDHIDDIIA

-706 LPQIIANIAGK
+706 LPQIIASIAGK

-774 NVQVDTSSLKSSAT
+774 NVQVDTSSMKSNST
-788 AKITNKSTSA
+788 AKIRNMTKPK
-798 RKHAKGGVVEKG
+798 KHAKGGVVEKG

-879 SLNLKVD
+879 SVNLKVD

>member
-7 FGRIALKGQDQVDRE
+7 FGRIALKGQAETEDG
-22 LDQTSTN
+22 LDSV
-29 AEKTQ
+29 A
-34 EKISKAFSELG
+34 G
-45 KAILKH
+45 KASGVGQALLKGIG
-51 NKDVSESNTSTG
+51 TF
-63 KSLSQI
+63 
-69 AEETGKTV
+69 
-77 NQLKS
+77 
-82 EVAKAAS
+82 AKW
-89 EYRKQGMNA
+89 G
-98 SDAMKKAYSDIGYVA
+98 
-113 GETHKKVDKHLDDTK
+113 
-128 NKSEETKEKMQSV
+128 
-141 FSSIGNGALALSKT
+141 
-155 IGKIS
+155 
-160 LAAASVAAT
+160 AAAATAAAT
-169 ATAALVKSAVTAYA
+169 ATAALVKSAVTAYS

-328 KEMGISGITAE
+328 TEMGIT
-339 EAAEA
+339 
-344 VKNGSMTQEEAFNAM
+344 

-391 TQDFDVLVNNFVDSV
+391 TQDFDVLVNNFVESV
-406 TTAGENILPRVEIA
+406 TTAGNNILPRVEIA

-428 EKLAPV
+428 EKLALI

-477 DIINQLIEV
+477 NIVNQLISV
-486 IVDNLP
+486 IVTNLP
-492 LIIEAAVTIAGAIV
+492 MILNAAVTIAGAIV

-514 DILTAGIQLIQSL
+514 DILDAGIELIQSL
-527 AQGLTNGIPNILSTA
+527 AQGLTNGIPTILSTA
-542 ITIVAKLASTLI
+542 ITIVSQLASTLI
-554 QNIPQLVQTG
+554 QNVPQIVQTG
-564 LSLLLG
+564 IQLLLG
-570 LVQGILQAIP
+570 LANGILQAVP

-585 LPGIITQMVET
+585 LPGIITQMVEN
-596 ILSCIPLIIECGI
+596 ILSCIPMIIECGI

-639 TLLGHINEIIQAG
+639 ALLGHIDEIIQAG

-666 IDTICKALPQIIEG
+666 IDTICKALPQIIEA
-680 ITGALLDHIGDIIA
+680 ITGALLEHLDDMIY

-701 ALVTN
+701 ALITN
-706 LPQIIANIAGK
+706 LAEIKNALASKMPE
-717 VPQIIASI
+717 IIASI
-725 VIAIG
+725 VRAIG
-730 QCLGEMWEAGKRLM
+730 ECLGEMWEAGKRLM
-744 NNLWQGLKDVAPSIS
+744 NKLWQGLKEVAPNIA
-759 SWFKDFLHDLFIQDV
+759 SWFKDFLHNLFIQDV

-868 RLPDLILRGME
+868 RLPDLILEGME
-879 SLNLKVD
+879 SVNMKVD
-886 KRELARMIREVTTT
+886 KREFARMVKEVTAT

>member
-7 FGRIALKGQDQVDRE
+7 FGRIALKGQEETEDG
-22 LDQTSTN
+22 LDSV
-29 AEKTQ
+29 A
-34 EKISKAFSELG
+34 G
-45 KAILKH
+45 KASGVGQALLKGIG
-51 NKDVSESNTSTG
+51 TF
-63 KSLSQI
+63 
-69 AEETGKTV
+69 
-77 NQLKS
+77 
-82 EVAKAAS
+82 AKW
-89 EYRKQGMNA
+89 G
-98 SDAMKKAYSDIGYVA
+98 
-113 GETHKKVDKHLDDTK
+113 
-128 NKSEETKEKMQSV
+128 
-141 FSSIGNGALALSKT
+141 
-155 IGKIS
+155 
-160 LAAASVAAT
+160 AAAATAAAT
-169 ATAALVKSAVTAYA
+169 ATAALVKSAVTAYS

-328 KEMGISGITAE
+328 TEMGIT
-339 EAAEA
+339 
-344 VKNGSMTQEEAFNAM
+344 

-379 AWQNLVVGIADD
+379 AWQNLIVGIADD
-391 TQDFDVLVNNFVDSV
+391 TQDFDVLVNNFVESV
-406 TTAGENILPRVEIA
+406 TTAGNNILPRVEIA

-477 DIINQLIEV
+477 NIVNQLISV
-486 IVDNLP
+486 IVTNLP
-492 LIIEAAVTIAGAIV
+492 MILNAAVTIAGAIV

-514 DILTAGIQLIQSL
+514 DILDAGIELIQSL
-527 AQGLTNGIPNILSTA
+527 AQGLTNGIPTILSTA
-542 ITIVAKLASTLI
+542 ITIVSQLASTLI
-554 QNIPQLVQTG
+554 QNVPQIVQTG
-564 LSLLLG
+564 IQLLLG
-570 LVQGILQAIP
+570 LVNGILQAVP

-585 LPGIITQMVET
+585 LPGIITQVVNNL
-596 ILSCIPLIIECGI
+596 LSCIPMIIECGI

-619 PQIIQS
+619 PEIIQT
-625 IVAVLPQIINGIIE
+625 IVAVLPEIILSIIE
-639 TLLGHINEIIQAG
+639 ALLSHIDEIIQAG
-652 IKLLVALIDALPQI
+652 VKLLVALIDALPQI
-666 IDTICKALPQIIEG
+666 IDTICKALPQIIEA
-680 ITGALLDHIGDIIA
+680 ITGALLEHLDDMIY

-701 ALVTN
+701 ALITN
-706 LPQIIANIAGK
+706 LAEIKNALASKMPE
-717 VPQIIASI
+717 IIASI
-725 VIAIG
+725 VRAIG
-730 QCLGEMWEAGKRLM
+730 ECLGEMWEAGKRLM
-744 NNLWQGLKDVAPSIS
+744 NKLWQGLKEVAPNIA
-759 SWFKDFLHDLFIQDV
+759 SWFKDFLHNLFIQDV

-868 RLPDLILRGME
+868 RLPDLILEGME
-879 SLNLKVD
+879 SVNMKVD
-886 KRELARMIREVTTT
+886 KREFARMVKEVTAT

>member
-1 MELFKI
+1 LNWYKENAMELFKI
-7 FGRIALKGQDQVDRE
+7 FGRIALKGQEETEDG
-22 LDQTSTN
+22 LDSV
-29 AEKTQ
+29 A
-34 EKISKAFSELG
+34 G
-45 KAILKH
+45 KASGVGQALLKGIG
-51 NKDVSESNTSTG
+51 TF
-63 KSLSQI
+63 
-69 AEETGKTV
+69 
-77 NQLKS
+77 
-82 EVAKAAS
+82 AKW
-89 EYRKQGMNA
+89 G
-98 SDAMKKAYSDIGYVA
+98 
-113 GETHKKVDKHLDDTK
+113 
-128 NKSEETKEKMQSV
+128 
-141 FSSIGNGALALSKT
+141 
-155 IGKIS
+155 
-160 LAAASVAAT
+160 AAAATAAAT
-169 ATAALVKSAVTAYA
+169 ATAALVKSAVTAYS

-328 KEMGISGITAE
+328 TEMGIT
-339 EAAEA
+339 
-344 VKNGSMTQEEAFNAM
+344 

-391 TQDFDVLVNNFVDSV
+391 TQDFDVLVNNFVESV
-406 TTAGENILPRVEIA
+406 TSAGNNILPRVEIA

-428 EKLAPV
+428 EKLAPI

-446 LPSMIKAGT
+446 VPSMIKAGT

-514 DILTAGIQLIQSL
+514 DILDAGIELIQSL
-527 AQGLTNGIPNILSTA
+527 AQGLTNGIPTILSTA
-542 ITIVAKLASTLI
+542 ITIVSQLASTLI
-554 QNIPQLVQTG
+554 QNVPQIVQTG
-564 LSLLLG
+564 IQLLLG
-570 LVQGILQAIP
+570 LANGILQAVP

-585 LPGIITQMVET
+585 LPGIITQMVEN
-596 ILSCIPLIIECGI
+596 ILSCIPMIIECGI

-625 IVAVLPQIINGIIE
+625 IVAVLPQIISSIIE
-639 TLLGHINEIIQAG
+639 ALLSHIDEIIQAG

-680 ITGALLDHIGDIIA
+680 ITGALLDHIDDIIA
-694 AGVDLFM
+694 AGVELFM

-706 LPQIIANIAGK
+706 LPQIIVSIAGK
-717 VPQIIASI
+717 VPQIITGI
-725 VIAIG
+725 VSAIG

-744 NNLWQGLKDVAPSIS
+744 NKLWEGMKAIAPDIAAWTKEFVKSIFTLNINVGGVAQNIAN
-759 SWFKDFLHDLFIQDV
+759 KAAQ
-774 NVQVDTSSLKSSAT
+774 AT
-788 AKITNKSTSA
+788 GSGNTGSFTA

-868 RLPDLILRGME
+868 RLPDLILEGME
-879 SLNLKVD
+879 SVNMKVD
-886 KRELARMIREVTTT
+886 KREFARMVKEVTAT

>member
-7 FGRIALKGQDQVDRE
+7 FGRIALKGQEETEDG
-22 LDQTSTN
+22 LDSV
-29 AEKTQ
+29 A
-34 EKISKAFSELG
+34 G
-45 KAILKH
+45 KASGVGQALLKGIG
-51 NKDVSESNTSTG
+51 TF
-63 KSLSQI
+63 
-69 AEETGKTV
+69 
-77 NQLKS
+77 
-82 EVAKAAS
+82 AKW
-89 EYRKQGMNA
+89 G
-98 SDAMKKAYSDIGYVA
+98 
-113 GETHKKVDKHLDDTK
+113 
-128 NKSEETKEKMQSV
+128 
-141 FSSIGNGALALSKT
+141 
-155 IGKIS
+155 
-160 LAAASVAAT
+160 AAAATAAAT
-169 ATAALVKSAVTAYA
+169 ATAALVKSAVTAYS

-328 KEMGISGITAE
+328 TEMGIT
-339 EAAEA
+339 
-344 VKNGSMTQEEAFNAM
+344 

-391 TQDFDVLVNNFVDSV
+391 TQDFDVLVNNFVESV
-406 TTAGENILPRVEIA
+406 TSAGNNILPRVEIA

-428 EKLAPV
+428 EKLAPI

-446 LPSMIKAGT
+446 VPSMIKAGT

-514 DILTAGIQLIQSL
+514 DILDAGIELIQSL
-527 AQGLTNGIPNILSTA
+527 AQGLTNGIPTILSTA
-542 ITIVAKLASTLI
+542 ITIVSQLASTLI
-554 QNIPQLVQTG
+554 QNVPQIVQTG
-564 LSLLLG
+564 IQLLLG
-570 LVQGILQAIP
+570 LANGILQAVP

-585 LPGIITQMVET
+585 LPGIITQMVEN
-596 ILSCIPLIIECGI
+596 ILSCIPMIIECGI

-625 IVAVLPQIINGIIE
+625 IVAVLPQIISSIIE
-639 TLLGHINEIIQAG
+639 VLLSHIDEIIQAG

-680 ITGALLDHIGDIIA
+680 ITGALLDHIDDIIA
-694 AGVDLFM
+694 AGVELFM

-706 LPQIIANIAGK
+706 LPQIIVSIAGK
-717 VPQIIASI
+717 VPQIITGI
-725 VIAIG
+725 VSAIG

-744 NNLWQGLKDVAPSIS
+744 NKLWEGMKAIAPDIAAWTKEFVKSIFTLNINVGGVAQNIAN
-759 SWFKDFLHDLFIQDV
+759 KAAQ
-774 NVQVDTSSLKSSAT
+774 AT
-788 AKITNKSTSA
+788 GSGNTGSFTA

-868 RLPDLILRGME
+868 RLPDLILEGME
-879 SLNLKVD
+879 SVNMKVD
-886 KRELARMIREVTTT
+886 KREFARMVKEVTAT

>member
-7 FGRIALKGQDQVDRE
+7 FGRIALKGQAETEDG
-22 LDQTSTN
+22 LDSV
-29 AEKTQ
+29 A
-34 EKISKAFSELG
+34 G
-45 KAILKH
+45 KASGVGQALLKGIG
-51 NKDVSESNTSTG
+51 TF
-63 KSLSQI
+63 
-69 AEETGKTV
+69 
-77 NQLKS
+77 
-82 EVAKAAS
+82 AKW
-89 EYRKQGMNA
+89 G
-98 SDAMKKAYSDIGYVA
+98 
-113 GETHKKVDKHLDDTK
+113 
-128 NKSEETKEKMQSV
+128 
-141 FSSIGNGALALSKT
+141 
-155 IGKIS
+155 
-160 LAAASVAAT
+160 AAAATAAAT
-169 ATAALVKSAVTAYA
+169 ATAALVKSAVTAYS

-302 DAEKLSG
+302 DAEKLSC

-328 KEMGISGITAE
+328 TEMGIT
-339 EAAEA
+339 
-344 VKNGSMTQEEAFNAM
+344 

-391 TQDFDVLVNNFVDSV
+391 TQDFDVLVNNFVESV
-406 TTAGENILPRVEIA
+406 TTAGNNILPRVEIA

-428 EKLAPV
+428 EKLAPI

-527 AQGLTNGIPNILSTA
+527 AQGLTNGIPTILSTA
-542 ITIVAKLASTLI
+542 ITIVSQLASTLI
-554 QNIPQLVQTG
+554 QNVPQIVQTG
-564 LSLLLG
+564 IQLLLG
-570 LVQGILQAIP
+570 LANGILQAVP

-585 LPGIITQMVET
+585 LPGIITQMVEN
-596 ILSCIPLIIECGI
+596 ILSCIPMIIECGI

-625 IVAVLPQIINGIIE
+625 IVAVLPKIINGIIE
-639 TLLGHINEIIQAG
+639 ALLGHIDEIIQAG

-680 ITGALLDHIGDIIA
+680 ITGALIDHIDDIIA
-694 AGVDLFM
+694 AGVELFM

-706 LPQIIANIAGK
+706 LPQIIVSIAGK
-717 VPQIIASI
+717 VPQIITGI
-725 VIAIG
+725 VSAIG

-744 NNLWQGLKDVAPSIS
+744 NKLWEGMKAIAPDIAAWTKEFVKSIFTLNINVGGVAQNIAN
-759 SWFKDFLHDLFIQDV
+759 KAAQ
-774 NVQVDTSSLKSSAT
+774 AT
-788 AKITNKSTSA
+788 GSGNTGSFTA

-868 RLPDLILRGME
+868 RLPDLILEGME
-879 SLNLKVD
+879 SVNMKVD
-886 KRELARMIREVTTT
+886 KREFARMVKEVTAT

>member
-7 FGRIALKGQDQVDRE
+7 FRRIALKGQEETEDG
-22 LDQTSTN
+22 LDSV
-29 AEKTQ
+29 A
-34 EKISKAFSELG
+34 G
-45 KAILKH
+45 KASGVGQALLKGIG
-51 NKDVSESNTSTG
+51 TF
-63 KSLSQI
+63 
-69 AEETGKTV
+69 
-77 NQLKS
+77 
-82 EVAKAAS
+82 AKW
-89 EYRKQGMNA
+89 G
-98 SDAMKKAYSDIGYVA
+98 
-113 GETHKKVDKHLDDTK
+113 
-128 NKSEETKEKMQSV
+128 
-141 FSSIGNGALALSKT
+141 
-155 IGKIS
+155 
-160 LAAASVAAT
+160 AAAATAAAT
-169 ATAALVKSAVTAYA
+169 ATAALVKSAVTAYS

-328 KEMGISGITAE
+328 TEMGIT
-339 EAAEA
+339 
-344 VKNGSMTQEEAFNAM
+344 

-391 TQDFDVLVNNFVDSV
+391 TQDFDVLVNNFVESV
-406 TTAGENILPRVEIA
+406 TTAGNNILPRVEIA

-428 EKLAPV
+428 EKLAPI

-477 DIINQLIEV
+477 NIVNQLISV
-486 IVDNLP
+486 IVTNLP
-492 LIIEAAVTIAGAIV
+492 MILNAAVTIAGAIV

-514 DILTAGIQLIQSL
+514 DILDAGIELIQSL
-527 AQGLTNGIPNILSTA
+527 AQGLTTGIPTILSTA
-542 ITIVAKLASTLI
+542 ITIVSQLASTLI
-554 QNIPQLVQTG
+554 QNVPQIVQTG
-564 LSLLLG
+564 IQLLLG
-570 LVQGILQAIP
+570 LANGILQAVP

-585 LPGIITQMVET
+585 LPGIITQMVEN
-596 ILSCIPLIIECGI
+596 ILSCIPMIIECGI

-639 TLLGHINEIIQAG
+639 ALLGHIDEIIQAG

-666 IDTICKALPQIIEG
+666 IDTICKALPQIIEA
-680 ITGALLDHIGDIIA
+680 ITGALLEHLDDMIY

-701 ALVTN
+701 ALITN
-706 LPQIIANIAGK
+706 LAEIKNALASKMPE
-717 VPQIIASI
+717 IIASI
-725 VIAIG
+725 VRAIG
-730 QCLGEMWEAGKRLM
+730 ECLGEMWEAGKRLM
-744 NNLWQGLKDVAPSIS
+744 NKLWQGLKEVAPNIA
-759 SWFKDFLHDLFIQDV
+759 SWFKDFLHNLFIQDV

-868 RLPDLILRGME
+868 RLPDLILEGME
-879 SLNLKVD
+879 SVNMKVD
-886 KRELARMIREVTTT
+886 KREFARMVKEVTAT

>member
-7 FGRIALKGQDQVDRE
+7 FGRIALKGQAETEDG
-22 LDQTSTN
+22 LDSV
-29 AEKTQ
+29 A
-34 EKISKAFSELG
+34 G
-45 KAILKH
+45 KASGVGQALLKGIG
-51 NKDVSESNTSTG
+51 TF
-63 KSLSQI
+63 
-69 AEETGKTV
+69 
-77 NQLKS
+77 
-82 EVAKAAS
+82 AKW
-89 EYRKQGMNA
+89 G
-98 SDAMKKAYSDIGYVA
+98 
-113 GETHKKVDKHLDDTK
+113 
-128 NKSEETKEKMQSV
+128 
-141 FSSIGNGALALSKT
+141 
-155 IGKIS
+155 
-160 LAAASVAAT
+160 AAAATAAAT
-169 ATAALVKSAVTAYA
+169 ATAALVKSAVTAYS

-203 QKYAANAYQTAGL
+203 QKYATNAYQTAGL

-328 KEMGISGITAE
+328 TEMGIT
-339 EAAEA
+339 
-344 VKNGSMTQEEAFNAM
+344 

-391 TQDFDVLVNNFVDSV
+391 TQDFDVLVNNFVESV
-406 TTAGENILPRVEIA
+406 TTAGNNILPRVEIA

-514 DILTAGIQLIQSL
+514 DILDAGIELIQSL
-527 AQGLTNGIPNILSTA
+527 AQGLTNGIPTILSTA
-542 ITIVAKLASTLI
+542 ITIVSQLASTLI
-554 QNIPQLVQTG
+554 QNVPQIVQTG
-564 LSLLLG
+564 IQLLLG
-570 LVQGILQAIP
+570 LANGILQAVP

-585 LPGIITQMVET
+585 LPGIITQMVEN
-596 ILSCIPLIIECGI
+596 ILSCIPMIIECGI

-625 IVAVLPQIINGIIE
+625 IVAVLPQIISSIIE
-639 TLLGHINEIIQAG
+639 ALLSHIDEIIQAG

-680 ITGALLDHIGDIIA
+680 ITGALLDHIDDIIA
-694 AGVDLFM
+694 AGVELFM

-706 LPQIIANIAGK
+706 LPQIIVSIAGK
-717 VPQIIASI
+717 VPQIITGI
-725 VIAIG
+725 VSAIG

-744 NNLWQGLKDVAPSIS
+744 NKLWEGMKAIAPDIAAWTKEFVKSIFTLNINVGGVAQNIAN
-759 SWFKDFLHDLFIQDV
+759 KAAQ
-774 NVQVDTSSLKSSAT
+774 AT
-788 AKITNKSTSA
+788 GSGNTGSFTA

-868 RLPDLILRGME
+868 RLPDLILEGME
-879 SLNLKVD
+879 SVNMKVD
-886 KRELARMIREVTTT
+886 KREFARMVKEVTAT

>member
-7 FGRIALKGQDQVDRE
+7 FGRIALKGQAETEDG
-22 LDQTSTN
+22 LDSV
-29 AEKTQ
+29 A
-34 EKISKAFSELG
+34 G
-45 KAILKH
+45 KASGVGQALLKGIG
-51 NKDVSESNTSTG
+51 TF
-63 KSLSQI
+63 
-69 AEETGKTV
+69 
-77 NQLKS
+77 
-82 EVAKAAS
+82 AKW
-89 EYRKQGMNA
+89 G
-98 SDAMKKAYSDIGYVA
+98 
-113 GETHKKVDKHLDDTK
+113 
-128 NKSEETKEKMQSV
+128 
-141 FSSIGNGALALSKT
+141 
-155 IGKIS
+155 
-160 LAAASVAAT
+160 AAAATAAAT
-169 ATAALVKSAVTAYA
+169 ATAALVKSAVTAYS

-328 KEMGISGITAE
+328 TEMGIT
-339 EAAEA
+339 
-344 VKNGSMTQEEAFNAM
+344 

-391 TQDFDVLVNNFVDSV
+391 TQDFDVLVNNFVESV
-406 TTAGENILPRVEIA
+406 TTAGNNILPRVEIA

-428 EKLAPV
+428 EKLAPIV
-434 IAKTVPNIVSTT
+434 AKTVPNIVSTT

-477 DIINQLIEV
+477 DIIIQLIEV

-527 AQGLTNGIPNILSTA
+527 AQGLTNGIPTILSTA
-542 ITIVAKLASTLI
+542 ITIVSKLASTYLENVPQLI
-554 QNIPQLVQTG
+554 QTG
-564 LSLLLG
+564 IQLLLG
-570 LVQGILQAIP
+570 LVKGILQAVP

-585 LPGIITQMVET
+585 LPGIITQMVEN
-596 ILSCIPLIIECGI
+596 ILSCIPMIIECGI

-625 IVAVLPQIINGIIE
+625 IVAVLPKIIYGIIE
-639 TLLGHINEIIQAG
+639 ALLGHIDEIIQAG

-680 ITGALLDHIGDIIA
+680 ITGALIDHIDDIIA
-694 AGVDLFM
+694 AGVELFM

-706 LPQIIANIAGK
+706 LPQIIVSIAGK
-717 VPQIIASI
+717 VPQIITGI
-725 VIAIG
+725 VSAIG

-744 NNLWQGLKDVAPSIS
+744 NKLWEGMKAIAPDIAAWTKEFVKSIFTLNINVGGVAQNIAN
-759 SWFKDFLHDLFIQDV
+759 KAAQ
-774 NVQVDTSSLKSSAT
+774 AT
-788 AKITNKSTSA
+788 GSGNTGSFTA

-868 RLPDLILRGME
+868 RLPDLILEGME
-879 SLNLKVD
+879 SVNMKVD
-886 KRELARMIREVTTT
+886 KREFARMVKEVTAT

>member
-7 FGRIALKGQDQVDRE
+7 FGRIALKGQQETEDG
-22 LDQTSTN
+22 LDSV
-29 AEKTQ
+29 
-34 EKISKAFSELG
+34 SG
-45 KAILKH
+45 KASKVGDVFLKGIG
-51 NKDVSESNTSTG
+51 T
-63 KSLSQI
+63 I
-69 AEETGKTV
+69 AKWG
-77 NQLKS
+77 
-82 EVAKAAS
+82 
-89 EYRKQGMNA
+89 
-98 SDAMKKAYSDIGYVA
+98 
-113 GETHKKVDKHLDDTK
+113 
-128 NKSEETKEKMQSV
+128 
-141 FSSIGNGALALSKT
+141 
-155 IGKIS
+155 
-160 LAAASVAAT
+160 AAAAATAAT

-189 GGVETLFKDSASEV
+189 GGVETLFKDSAGEV

-246 ANVAITDMSDNAN
+246 ANVAITDMSDNVN

-328 KEMGISGITAE
+328 TEMGIT
-339 EAAEA
+339 
-344 VKNGSMTQEEAFNAM
+344 

-379 AWQNLVVGIADD
+379 AWKNLVVGIADD

-477 DIINQLIEV
+477 NIVNQLISV
-486 IVDNLP
+486 IVTNLP
-492 LIIEAAVTIAGAIV
+492 MILNAAVTIAGAIV

-514 DILTAGIQLIQSL
+514 DILDAGIELIQSL
-527 AQGLTNGIPNILSTA
+527 AQGLTNGIPTILSTA
-542 ITIVAKLASTLI
+542 ITIVSQLASTLI
-554 QNIPQLVQTG
+554 QNVPQIVQTG
-564 LSLLLG
+564 IQLLLG
-570 LVQGILQAIP
+570 LVNGILQAVP

-585 LPGIITQMVET
+585 LPGIITQVVNNL
-596 ILSCIPLIIECGI
+596 LSCIPMIIECGI

-625 IVAVLPQIINGIIE
+625 IVAVLPQIISSIIE
-639 TLLGHINEIIQAG
+639 ALLSHIDEIIQSG

-666 IDTICKALPQIIEG
+666 IDTICKALPQIIEA
-680 ITGALLDHIGDIIA
+680 ITGALLEHLDDMIY

-701 ALVTN
+701 ALITN
-706 LPQIIANIAGK
+706 LAEIKNALASKMPE
-717 VPQIIASI
+717 IIASI
-725 VIAIG
+725 VRAIG
-730 QCLGEMWEAGKRLM
+730 ECLGEMWEAGKRLM
-744 NNLWQGLKDVAPSIS
+744 NKLWQGLKEVAPNIA
-759 SWFKDFLHDLFIQDV
+759 SWFKDFLHNLFIQDV

-868 RLPDLILRGME
+868 RLPDLILEGIE
-879 SLNLKVD
+879 SVNMKVD
-886 KRELARMIREVTTT
+886 KREFARMVKEVTAT

>member
-7 FGRIALKGQDQVDRE
+7 FGRIALKGQAETEDG
-22 LDQTSTN
+22 LDSV
-29 AEKTQ
+29 A
-34 EKISKAFSELG
+34 G
-45 KAILKH
+45 KASGVGQALLKGIG
-51 NKDVSESNTSTG
+51 TF
-63 KSLSQI
+63 
-69 AEETGKTV
+69 
-77 NQLKS
+77 
-82 EVAKAAS
+82 AKW
-89 EYRKQGMNA
+89 G
-98 SDAMKKAYSDIGYVA
+98 
-113 GETHKKVDKHLDDTK
+113 
-128 NKSEETKEKMQSV
+128 
-141 FSSIGNGALALSKT
+141 
-155 IGKIS
+155 
-160 LAAASVAAT
+160 AAAATAAAT
-169 ATAALVKSAVTAYA
+169 ATAALVKSAVTAYS

-328 KEMGISGITAE
+328 TEMGIT
-339 EAAEA
+339 
-344 VKNGSMTQEEAFNAM
+344 

-391 TQDFDVLVNNFVDSV
+391 TQDFDVLVNNFVESV
-406 TTAGENILPRVEIA
+406 TTAGNNILPRVEIA

-514 DILTAGIQLIQSL
+514 DILDAGIELIQSL
-527 AQGLTNGIPNILSTA
+527 AQGLTTGIPTILSTA
-542 ITIVAKLASTLI
+542 ITIVSQLASTLI
-554 QNIPQLVQTG
+554 QNVPQIVQTG
-564 LSLLLG
+564 IQLLLG
-570 LVQGILQAIP
+570 LANGILQAVP

-585 LPGIITQMVET
+585 LPGIITQMVEN
-596 ILSCIPLIIECGI
+596 ILSCIPMIIECGI

-639 TLLGHINEIIQAG
+639 ALLGHIDEIIHAG

-666 IDTICKALPQIIEG
+666 IDTICKALPQIIEA
-680 ITGALLDHIGDIIA
+680 ITGALLEHLDDMIY

-701 ALVTN
+701 ALITN
-706 LPQIIANIAGK
+706 LAEIKNALASKMPE
-717 VPQIIASI
+717 IIASI
-725 VIAIG
+725 VRAIG
-730 QCLGEMWEAGKRLM
+730 ECLGEMWEAGKRLM
-744 NNLWQGLKDVAPSIS
+744 NKLWQGLKEVAPNIA
-759 SWFKDFLHDLFIQDV
+759 SWFKDFLHNLFIQDV

-868 RLPDLILRGME
+868 RLPDLILEGME
-879 SLNLKVD
+879 SVNMKVD
-886 KRELARMIREVTTT
+886 KREFARMVKEVTAT

>member
-7 FGRIALKGQDQVDRE
+7 FGRIALKGQAETEDG
-22 LDQTSTN
+22 LDSI
-29 AEKTQ
+29 A
-34 EKISKAFSELG
+34 G
-45 KAILKH
+45 KASGVGQALLKGIG
-51 NKDVSESNTSTG
+51 TF
-63 KSLSQI
+63 
-69 AEETGKTV
+69 
-77 NQLKS
+77 
-82 EVAKAAS
+82 AKW
-89 EYRKQGMNA
+89 G
-98 SDAMKKAYSDIGYVA
+98 
-113 GETHKKVDKHLDDTK
+113 
-128 NKSEETKEKMQSV
+128 
-141 FSSIGNGALALSKT
+141 
-155 IGKIS
+155 
-160 LAAASVAAT
+160 AAAATAAAT
-169 ATAALVKSAVTAYA
+169 ATAALVKSAVTAYS

-328 KEMGISGITAE
+328 TEMGIT
-339 EAAEA
+339 
-344 VKNGSMTQEEAFNAM
+344 

-391 TQDFDVLVNNFVDSV
+391 TQDFDVLVNNFVESV
-406 TTAGENILPRVEIA
+406 TTAGNNILPRVEIA

-428 EKLAPV
+428 EKLAPI

-477 DIINQLIEV
+477 NIVNQLISV
-486 IVDNLP
+486 IVTNLP
-492 LIIEAAVTIAGAIV
+492 MILNAAVTIAGAIV

-514 DILTAGIQLIQSL
+514 DILDAGIELIQSL
-527 AQGLTNGIPNILSTA
+527 AQGLTTGIPTILSTA
-542 ITIVAKLASTLI
+542 ITIVSQLASTLI
-554 QNIPQLVQTG
+554 QNVPQIVQTG
-564 LSLLLG
+564 IQLLLG
-570 LVQGILQAIP
+570 LANGILQAVP

-585 LPGIITQMVET
+585 LPGIITQMVEN
-596 ILSCIPLIIECGI
+596 ILSCIPMIIECGI

-639 TLLGHINEIIQAG
+639 ALLGHIDEIIQAG

-666 IDTICKALPQIIEG
+666 IDTICKALPQIIEA
-680 ITGALLDHIGDIIA
+680 ITGALLEHLDDMIY

-701 ALVTN
+701 ALITN
-706 LPQIIANIAGK
+706 LAEIKNALASKMPE
-717 VPQIIASI
+717 IIASI
-725 VIAIG
+725 VRAIG
-730 QCLGEMWEAGKRLM
+730 ECLGEMWEAGKRLM
-744 NNLWQGLKDVAPSIS
+744 NKLWQGLKEVAPNIA
-759 SWFKDFLHDLFIQDV
+759 SWFKDFLHNLFIQDV

-868 RLPDLILRGME
+868 RLPDLILEGME
-879 SLNLKVD
+879 SVNMKVD
-886 KRELARMIREVTTT
+886 KREFARMVKEVTAT

>member
-7 FGRIALKGQDQVDRE
+7 FGRIALKGQEEAEDG
-22 LDQTSTN
+22 LDSV
-29 AEKTQ
+29 A
-34 EKISKAFSELG
+34 G
-45 KAILKH
+45 KASGVGQALLKGIG
-51 NKDVSESNTSTG
+51 TF
-63 KSLSQI
+63 
-69 AEETGKTV
+69 
-77 NQLKS
+77 
-82 EVAKAAS
+82 AKW
-89 EYRKQGMNA
+89 G
-98 SDAMKKAYSDIGYVA
+98 
-113 GETHKKVDKHLDDTK
+113 
-128 NKSEETKEKMQSV
+128 
-141 FSSIGNGALALSKT
+141 
-155 IGKIS
+155 
-160 LAAASVAAT
+160 AAAATAAAT
-169 ATAALVKSAVTAYA
+169 ATAALVKSAVTAYS

-189 GGVETLFKDSASEV
+189 GGVETLFKDSAGEV

-328 KEMGISGITAE
+328 TEMGIT
-339 EAAEA
+339 
-344 VKNGSMTQEEAFNAM
+344 

-379 AWQNLVVGIADD
+379 AWQNLIVGIADD
-391 TQDFDVLVNNFVDSV
+391 TQDFDVLVNNFVESV
-406 TTAGENILPRVEIA
+406 TTAGNNILPRVEIA

-477 DIINQLIEV
+477 DIIIQLIEV

-514 DILTAGIQLIQSL
+514 DILTAGIELIQSL
-527 AQGLTNGIPNILSTA
+527 AQGLTNGIPTILSTA
-542 ITIVAKLASTLI
+542 ITIVSQLASTLI
-554 QNIPQLVQTG
+554 QNVPQIVQTG
-564 LSLLLG
+564 IQLLLG
-570 LVQGILQAIP
+570 LANGILQAVP

-585 LPGIITQMVET
+585 LPGIITQVVNNL
-596 ILSCIPLIIECGI
+596 LSCIPMIIECGI

-625 IVAVLPQIINGIIE
+625 IVAVLPQIISSIIE
-639 TLLGHINEIIQAG
+639 ALLSHIDEIIQSG

-666 IDTICKALPQIIEG
+666 IDTICKALPQIIEA
-680 ITGALLDHIGDIIA
+680 ITGALLEHLDDMIY

-701 ALVTN
+701 ALITN
-706 LPQIIANIAGK
+706 LAEIKNALASKMPE
-717 VPQIIASI
+717 IIASI
-725 VIAIG
+725 VRAIG
-730 QCLGEMWEAGKRLM
+730 ECLGEMWEAGKRLM
-744 NNLWQGLKDVAPSIS
+744 NKLWQGLKEVAPNIA
-759 SWFKDFLHDLFIQDV
+759 SWFKDFLHNLFIQDV
-774 NVQVDTSSLKSSAT
+774 NVQVDTSSLKSNAT

-868 RLPDLILRGME
+868 RLPDLILEGME
-879 SLNLKVD
+879 SVNMKVD
-886 KRELARMIREVTTT
+886 KREFARMVKEVTAT

>member
-7 FGRIALKGQDQVDRE
+7 FGRIALKGQEETEDG
-22 LDQTSTN
+22 LDSV
-29 AEKTQ
+29 A
-34 EKISKAFSELG
+34 G
-45 KAILKH
+45 KASGVGQALLKGIG
-51 NKDVSESNTSTG
+51 TF
-63 KSLSQI
+63 
-69 AEETGKTV
+69 
-77 NQLKS
+77 
-82 EVAKAAS
+82 AKW
-89 EYRKQGMNA
+89 G
-98 SDAMKKAYSDIGYVA
+98 
-113 GETHKKVDKHLDDTK
+113 
-128 NKSEETKEKMQSV
+128 
-141 FSSIGNGALALSKT
+141 
-155 IGKIS
+155 
-160 LAAASVAAT
+160 AAAATAAAT
-169 ATAALVKSAVTAYA
+169 ATAALVKSAVTAYS

-203 QKYAANAYQTAGL
+203 QKYAANAYQTAGS

-328 KEMGISGITAE
+328 TEMGIT
-339 EAAEA
+339 
-344 VKNGSMTQEEAFNAM
+344 

-391 TQDFDVLVNNFVDSV
+391 TQDFDGLVNNFVESV
-406 TTAGENILPRVEIA
+406 TTAGNNILPRVEIA

-428 EKLAPV
+428 EKLAPIV
-434 IAKTVPNIVSTT
+434 AKTVPNIVSTT

-514 DILTAGIQLIQSL
+514 DILDAGIELIQSL
-527 AQGLTNGIPNILSTA
+527 AQGLTNGIPTILSTA
-542 ITIVAKLASTLI
+542 ITIVSQLASTLI
-554 QNIPQLVQTG
+554 QNVPQIVQTG
-564 LSLLLG
+564 IQLLLG
-570 LVQGILQAIP
+570 LANGILQAVP
-580 QLLQE
+580 QLIQE
-585 LPGIITQMVET
+585 LPGIITQMVEN
-596 ILSCIPLIIECGI
+596 ILSCIPMIIECGI

-639 TLLGHINEIIQAG
+639 ALLGHIDEIIQAG

-680 ITGALLDHIGDIIA
+680 ITGALIDHIDDMIY

-701 ALVTN
+701 ALITN
-706 LPQIIANIAGK
+706 LAEIKNALASKMPE
-717 VPQIIASI
+717 IIASI
-725 VIAIG
+725 VRAIG
-730 QCLGEMWEAGKRLM
+730 ECLGEMWEAGKRLM
-744 NNLWQGLKDVAPSIS
+744 NKLWQGLKEVAPNIA
-759 SWFKDFLHDLFIQDV
+759 SWFKDFLHNLFIQDV

-868 RLPDLILRGME
+868 RLPDLILEGME
-879 SLNLKVD
+879 SVNMKVD
-886 KRELARMIREVTTT
+886 KREFARMVKEVTAT

>member
-7 FGRIALKGQDQVDRE
+7 FGRIALKGQAETEDG
-22 LDQTSTN
+22 LDSV
-29 AEKTQ
+29 A
-34 EKISKAFSELG
+34 G
-45 KAILKH
+45 KASGVGQALLKGIG
-51 NKDVSESNTSTG
+51 TF
-63 KSLSQI
+63 
-69 AEETGKTV
+69 
-77 NQLKS
+77 
-82 EVAKAAS
+82 AKW
-89 EYRKQGMNA
+89 G
-98 SDAMKKAYSDIGYVA
+98 
-113 GETHKKVDKHLDDTK
+113 
-128 NKSEETKEKMQSV
+128 
-141 FSSIGNGALALSKT
+141 
-155 IGKIS
+155 
-160 LAAASVAAT
+160 AAAATAAAT
-169 ATAALVKSAVTAYA
+169 ATAALVKSAVTAYS

-328 KEMGISGITAE
+328 TEMGIT
-339 EAAEA
+339 
-344 VKNGSMTQEEAFNAM
+344 

-391 TQDFDVLVNNFVDSV
+391 TQDFDVLVNNFVESV
-406 TTAGENILPRVEIA
+406 TTAGNNILPRVEIA

-428 EKLAPV
+428 EKLAPI

-477 DIINQLIEV
+477 NIVNQLISV
-486 IVDNLP
+486 IVTNLP
-492 LIIEAAVTIAGAIV
+492 MILNAAVTIAGAIV

-514 DILTAGIQLIQSL
+514 DILDAGIELIQSL
-527 AQGLTNGIPNILSTA
+527 AQGLTNGIPTILSTA
-542 ITIVAKLASTLI
+542 ITIVSQLASTLI
-554 QNIPQLVQTG
+554 QNVPQIVQTG
-564 LSLLLG
+564 IQLLLG
-570 LVQGILQAIP
+570 LANGILQAVP

-585 LPGIITQMVET
+585 LPGIITQMVEN
-596 ILSCIPLIIECGI
+596 ILSCIPMIIECGI

-619 PQIIQS
+619 PQIIDT
-625 IVAVLPQIINGIIE
+625 IVSVLPEIISSIIE
-639 TLLGHINEIIQAG
+639 ALLSHIDEIIQAG
-652 IKLLVALIDALPQI
+652 VKLLVALIDALPQI
-666 IDTICKALPQIIEG
+666 IDTICKALPQIIEA
-680 ITGALLDHIGDIIA
+680 ITGALLEHLDDMIY

-701 ALVTN
+701 ALITN
-706 LPQIIANIAGK
+706 LAEIKNALASKMPE
-717 VPQIIASI
+717 IIASI
-725 VIAIG
+725 VRAIG
-730 QCLGEMWEAGKRLM
+730 ECLGEMWEAGKRLM
-744 NNLWQGLKDVAPSIS
+744 NKLWQGLKEVAPNIA
-759 SWFKDFLHDLFIQDV
+759 SWFKDFLHNLFIQDV

-868 RLPDLILRGME
+868 RLPDLILEGME
-879 SLNLKVD
+879 SVNMKVD
-886 KRELARMIREVTTT
+886 KREFARMVKEVTAT

>member
-7 FGRIALKGQDQVDRE
+7 FGRIALKGQAETEDG
-22 LDQTSTN
+22 LDSV
-29 AEKTQ
+29 A
-34 EKISKAFSELG
+34 G
-45 KAILKH
+45 KASGVGQALLKGIG
-51 NKDVSESNTSTG
+51 TF
-63 KSLSQI
+63 
-69 AEETGKTV
+69 
-77 NQLKS
+77 
-82 EVAKAAS
+82 AKW
-89 EYRKQGMNA
+89 G
-98 SDAMKKAYSDIGYVA
+98 
-113 GETHKKVDKHLDDTK
+113 
-128 NKSEETKEKMQSV
+128 
-141 FSSIGNGALALSKT
+141 
-155 IGKIS
+155 
-160 LAAASVAAT
+160 AAAATAAAT
-169 ATAALVKSAVTAYA
+169 ATAALVKSAVTAYS

-328 KEMGISGITAE
+328 TEMGIT
-339 EAAEA
+339 
-344 VKNGSMTQEEAFNAM
+344 

-391 TQDFDVLVNNFVDSV
+391 TQNFDVLVNNFVESV
-406 TTAGENILPRVEIA
+406 TTAGNNILPRVEIA

-428 EKLAPV
+428 EKLAPI

-477 DIINQLIEV
+477 NIVNQLISV
-486 IVDNLP
+486 IVTNLP
-492 LIIEAAVTIAGAIV
+492 MILNAAVTIAGAIV

-514 DILTAGIQLIQSL
+514 DILDAGIELIQSL
-527 AQGLTNGIPNILSTA
+527 AQGLTTGIPTILSTA
-542 ITIVAKLASTLI
+542 ITIVSQLASTLI
-554 QNIPQLVQTG
+554 QNVPQIVQTG
-564 LSLLLG
+564 IQLLLG
-570 LVQGILQAIP
+570 LANGILQAVP

-585 LPGIITQMVET
+585 LPGIITQMVEN
-596 ILSCIPLIIECGI
+596 ILSCIPMIIECGI

-639 TLLGHINEIIQAG
+639 ALLGHIDEIIQAG

-666 IDTICKALPQIIEG
+666 IDTICKALPQIIEA
-680 ITGALLDHIGDIIA
+680 ITGALLEHLDDMIY

-701 ALVTN
+701 ALITN
-706 LPQIIANIAGK
+706 LAEIKNALASKMPE
-717 VPQIIASI
+717 IIASI
-725 VIAIG
+725 VRAIG
-730 QCLGEMWEAGKRLM
+730 ECLGEMWEAGKRLM
-744 NNLWQGLKDVAPSIS
+744 NKLWQGLKEVAPNIA
-759 SWFKDFLHDLFIQDV
+759 SWFKDFFHNLFIQDV

-868 RLPDLILRGME
+868 RLPDLILEGME
-879 SLNLKVD
+879 SVNMKVD
-886 KRELARMIREVTTT
+886 KREFARMVKEVTAT

>member
-7 FGRIALKGQDQVDRE
+7 FGRIALKGQEETEDG
-22 LDQTSTN
+22 LDSV
-29 AEKTQ
+29 A
-34 EKISKAFSELG
+34 G
-45 KAILKH
+45 KASGVGQALLKGIG
-51 NKDVSESNTSTG
+51 TF
-63 KSLSQI
+63 
-69 AEETGKTV
+69 
-77 NQLKS
+77 
-82 EVAKAAS
+82 AKW
-89 EYRKQGMNA
+89 G
-98 SDAMKKAYSDIGYVA
+98 
-113 GETHKKVDKHLDDTK
+113 
-128 NKSEETKEKMQSV
+128 
-141 FSSIGNGALALSKT
+141 
-155 IGKIS
+155 
-160 LAAASVAAT
+160 AAAATAAAT
-169 ATAALVKSAVTAYA
+169 ATAALVKSAVTAYS

-328 KEMGISGITAE
+328 TEMGIT
-339 EAAEA
+339 
-344 VKNGSMTQEEAFNAM
+344 

-391 TQDFDVLVNNFVDSV
+391 TQDFDVLVNNFVESV
-406 TTAGENILPRVEIA
+406 TSAGNNILPRVEIA

-428 EKLAPV
+428 EKLAPI

-446 LPSMIKAGT
+446 VPSMIKAGT

-514 DILTAGIQLIQSL
+514 DILDAGIELIQSL
-527 AQGLTNGIPNILSTA
+527 AQGLTTGIPTILSTA
-542 ITIVAKLASTLI
+542 ITIVSQLASTLI
-554 QNIPQLVQTG
+554 QNVPQIVQTG
-564 LSLLLG
+564 IQLLLG
-570 LVQGILQAIP
+570 LANGILQAVP

-585 LPGIITQMVET
+585 LPGIITQMVEN
-596 ILSCIPLIIECGI
+596 ILSCIPMIIECGI

-639 TLLGHINEIIQAG
+639 ALLGHIDEIIQAG

-666 IDTICKALPQIIEG
+666 IDTICKALPQIIEA
-680 ITGALLDHIGDIIA
+680 ITGALLEHLDDMIY

-701 ALVTN
+701 ALITN
-706 LPQIIANIAGK
+706 LAEIKNALASKMPE
-717 VPQIIASI
+717 IIASI
-725 VIAIG
+725 VRAIG
-730 QCLGEMWEAGKRLM
+730 ECLGEMWEAGKRLM
-744 NNLWQGLKDVAPSIS
+744 NKLWQGLKEVAPNIA
-759 SWFKDFLHDLFIQDV
+759 SWFKDFLHNLFIQDV

-868 RLPDLILRGME
+868 RLPDLILEGME
-879 SLNLKVD
+879 SVNMKVD
-886 KRELARMIREVTTT
+886 KREFARMVKEVTAT

>member
-7 FGRIALKGQDQVDRE
+7 FGRIALKGQAETEDG
-22 LDQTSTN
+22 LDSV
-29 AEKTQ
+29 A
-34 EKISKAFSELG
+34 G
-45 KAILKH
+45 KASGVGQALLKGIG
-51 NKDVSESNTSTG
+51 TF
-63 KSLSQI
+63 
-69 AEETGKTV
+69 
-77 NQLKS
+77 
-82 EVAKAAS
+82 AKW
-89 EYRKQGMNA
+89 G
-98 SDAMKKAYSDIGYVA
+98 
-113 GETHKKVDKHLDDTK
+113 
-128 NKSEETKEKMQSV
+128 
-141 FSSIGNGALALSKT
+141 
-155 IGKIS
+155 
-160 LAAASVAAT
+160 AAAATAAAT
-169 ATAALVKSAVTAYA
+169 ATAALVKSAVTAYS

-328 KEMGISGITAE
+328 TEMGIT
-339 EAAEA
+339 
-344 VKNGSMTQEEAFNAM
+344 

-379 AWQNLVVGIADD
+379 AWQNLIVGIADD
-391 TQDFDVLVNNFVDSV
+391 TQDFDVLVNNFVESV
-406 TTAGENILPRVEIA
+406 TTAGNNILPRVEIA

-514 DILTAGIQLIQSL
+514 DILDAGIELIQSL
-527 AQGLTNGIPNILSTA
+527 AQGLTNGIPTILSTA
-542 ITIVAKLASTLI
+542 ITIVSQLASTLI
-554 QNIPQLVQTG
+554 QNVPQIVQTG
-564 LSLLLG
+564 IQLLLG
-570 LVQGILQAIP
+570 LVNGILQAVP

-585 LPGIITQMVET
+585 LPGIITQVVNNL
-596 ILSCIPLIIECGI
+596 LSCIPMIIECGI

-625 IVAVLPQIINGIIE
+625 IVAVLPQIISSIIGA
-639 TLLGHINEIIQAG
+639 LLSHIDEIIQAG
-652 IKLLVALIDALPQI
+652 IKLLVALVDALPEI
-666 IDTICKALPQIIEG
+666 ILTICEALPQIIEA
-680 ITGALLDHIGDIIA
+680 ITSTLIDHLGDIVE
-694 AGVDLFM
+694 AGVELFM

-706 LPQIIANIAGK
+706 LPQIIVDIAGK
-717 VPQIIASI
+717 VPQIIAGI
-725 VIAIG
+725 VAAIG
-730 QCLGEMWEAGKRLM
+730 MSLREMVSAGKQIMLK
-744 NNLWQGLKDVAPSIS
+744 LWEGMKAIAPDIAAWTKEFVKSIFTLNINVGGVAQNIAN
-759 SWFKDFLHDLFIQDV
+759 KAAQ
-774 NVQVDTSSLKSSAT
+774 AT
-788 AKITNKSTSA
+788 GSGNTGSFTA

-868 RLPDLILRGME
+868 RLPDLILEGME
-879 SLNLKVD
+879 SVNMKVD
-886 KRELARMIREVTTT
+886 KREFARMVKEVTAT

>member
-7 FGRIALKGQDQVDRE
+7 FGRIALKGQAETEDG
-22 LDQTSTN
+22 LDSV
-29 AEKTQ
+29 A
-34 EKISKAFSELG
+34 G
-45 KAILKH
+45 KASGVGQALLKGIG
-51 NKDVSESNTSTG
+51 TF
-63 KSLSQI
+63 
-69 AEETGKTV
+69 
-77 NQLKS
+77 
-82 EVAKAAS
+82 AKW
-89 EYRKQGMNA
+89 G
-98 SDAMKKAYSDIGYVA
+98 
-113 GETHKKVDKHLDDTK
+113 
-128 NKSEETKEKMQSV
+128 
-141 FSSIGNGALALSKT
+141 
-155 IGKIS
+155 
-160 LAAASVAAT
+160 AAAATAAAT
-169 ATAALVKSAVTAYA
+169 ATAALVKSAVTAYS

-328 KEMGISGITAE
+328 TEMGIT
-339 EAAEA
+339 
-344 VKNGSMTQEEAFNAM
+344 

-391 TQDFDVLVNNFVDSV
+391 TQDFDGLVNNFVESV
-406 TTAGENILPRVEIA
+406 TTAGNNILPRVEIA

-428 EKLAPV
+428 EKLAPIV
-434 IAKTVPNIVSTT
+434 AKTVPNIVSTT

-477 DIINQLIEV
+477 NIVNQLISV
-486 IVDNLP
+486 IVTNLP
-492 LIIEAAVTIAGAIV
+492 MILNAAVIIAGAIV

-514 DILTAGIQLIQSL
+514 DILDAGIQLIQSL
-527 AQGLTNGIPNILSTA
+527 AQGLTNGIPTILSTA
-542 ITIVAKLASTLI
+542 ITIVSQLASTLI
-554 QNIPQLVQTG
+554 QNVPQIVQTG
-564 LSLLLG
+564 IQLLLG
-570 LVQGILQAIP
+570 LANGILQAVP

-585 LPGIITQMVET
+585 LPGIITQMVEN
-596 ILSCIPLIIECGI
+596 ILSCIPMIIECGI

-639 TLLGHINEIIQAG
+639 ALLGHIDEIIHAG

-666 IDTICKALPQIIEG
+666 IDTICKALPQIIEA
-680 ITGALLDHIGDIIA
+680 ITGALLEHLDDMIY

-701 ALVTN
+701 ALITN
-706 LPQIIANIAGK
+706 LAEIKNALASKMPE
-717 VPQIIASI
+717 IIASI
-725 VIAIG
+725 VRAIG
-730 QCLGEMWEAGKRLM
+730 ECLGEMWEAGKRLM
-744 NNLWQGLKDVAPSIS
+744 NKLWQGLKEVAPNIA
-759 SWFKDFLHDLFIQDV
+759 SWFKDFLHNLFIQDV

-868 RLPDLILRGME
+868 RLPDLILESME
-879 SLNLKVD
+879 SVNMKVD
-886 KRELARMIREVTTT
+886 KREFARMVKEVTAT

>member
-7 FGRIALKGQDQVDRE
+7 FGRIALKGQAETEDG
-22 LDQTSTN
+22 LDSV
-29 AEKTQ
+29 A
-34 EKISKAFSELG
+34 G
-45 KAILKH
+45 KASGVGQALLKGIG
-51 NKDVSESNTSTG
+51 TF
-63 KSLSQI
+63 
-69 AEETGKTV
+69 
-77 NQLKS
+77 
-82 EVAKAAS
+82 AKW
-89 EYRKQGMNA
+89 G
-98 SDAMKKAYSDIGYVA
+98 
-113 GETHKKVDKHLDDTK
+113 
-128 NKSEETKEKMQSV
+128 
-141 FSSIGNGALALSKT
+141 
-155 IGKIS
+155 
-160 LAAASVAAT
+160 AAAATAAAT
-169 ATAALVKSAVTAYA
+169 ATAALVKSAVTAYS

-328 KEMGISGITAE
+328 TEMGIT
-339 EAAEA
+339 
-344 VKNGSMTQEEAFNAM
+344 

-391 TQDFDVLVNNFVDSV
+391 TQDFDVLVNNFVESV
-406 TTAGENILPRVEIA
+406 TTAGNNILPRVEIA

-428 EKLAPV
+428 EKLAPI

-477 DIINQLIEV
+477 NIVNQLISV
-486 IVDNLP
+486 IVTNLP
-492 LIIEAAVTIAGAIV
+492 MILNAAVTIAGAIV

-514 DILTAGIQLIQSL
+514 DILDAGIELIQSL
-527 AQGLTNGIPNILSTA
+527 AQGLTNGIPTILSTA
-542 ITIVAKLASTLI
+542 ITIVSQLASTLI
-554 QNIPQLVQTG
+554 QNVLQIVQTG
-564 LSLLLG
+564 IQLLLG
-570 LVQGILQAIP
+570 LANGILQAVP

-585 LPGIITQMVET
+585 LPGIITQMVEN
-596 ILSCIPLIIECGI
+596 ILSCIPMIIECGI

-619 PQIIQS
+619 PQIIDT
-625 IVAVLPQIINGIIE
+625 IVSVLPEIISSIIE
-639 TLLGHINEIIQAG
+639 ALLSHIDEIIQAG
-652 IKLLVALIDALPQI
+652 VKLLVALIDALPQI
-666 IDTICKALPQIIEG
+666 IDTICKALPQIIEA
-680 ITGALLDHIGDIIA
+680 ITGALLEHLDDMIY

-701 ALVTN
+701 ALITN
-706 LPQIIANIAGK
+706 LAEIKNALASKMPE
-717 VPQIIASI
+717 IIASI
-725 VIAIG
+725 VRAIG
-730 QCLGEMWEAGKRLM
+730 ECLGEMWEAGKRLM
-744 NNLWQGLKDVAPSIS
+744 NKLWQGLKEVAPNIA
-759 SWFKDFLHDLFIQDV
+759 SWFKDFLHNLFIQDV

-868 RLPDLILRGME
+868 RLPDLILEGME
-879 SLNLKVD
+879 SVNMKVD
-886 KRELARMIREVTTT
+886 KREFARMVKEVTAT

>member
-7 FGRIALKGQDQVDRE
+7 FGRIALKGQQETEDG
-22 LDQTSTN
+22 LDSV
-29 AEKTQ
+29 
-34 EKISKAFSELG
+34 SG
-45 KAILKH
+45 KASKVGDVFLKGIG
-51 NKDVSESNTSTG
+51 T
-63 KSLSQI
+63 I
-69 AEETGKTV
+69 AKWG
-77 NQLKS
+77 
-82 EVAKAAS
+82 
-89 EYRKQGMNA
+89 
-98 SDAMKKAYSDIGYVA
+98 
-113 GETHKKVDKHLDDTK
+113 
-128 NKSEETKEKMQSV
+128 
-141 FSSIGNGALALSKT
+141 
-155 IGKIS
+155 
-160 LAAASVAAT
+160 AAAAATAAT

-189 GGVETLFKDSASEV
+189 GGVETLFKDSAGEV

-328 KEMGISGITAE
+328 TEMGIT
-339 EAAEA
+339 
-344 VKNGSMTQEEAFNAM
+344 

-379 AWQNLVVGIADD
+379 AWKNLIVGIADD
-391 TQDFDVLVNNFVDSV
+391 TQDFDVLVNNFVESV
-406 TTAGENILPRVEIA
+406 TTAGNNILPRVEIA

-428 EKLAPV
+428 EKLAPI

-477 DIINQLIEV
+477 DIIIQLIEV

-514 DILTAGIQLIQSL
+514 DILTAGIELIQSL
-527 AQGLTNGIPNILSTA
+527 AQGLTNGIPTILSTA
-542 ITIVAKLASTLI
+542 ITIVSQLASTLI
-554 QNIPQLVQTG
+554 QNVPQIVQTG
-564 LSLLLG
+564 IQLLLG
-570 LVQGILQAIP
+570 LANGILQAVP

-585 LPGIITQMVET
+585 LPGIITQVVNNL
-596 ILSCIPLIIECGI
+596 LSCIPMIIECGI

-625 IVAVLPQIINGIIE
+625 IVAVLPQIISSIIE
-639 TLLGHINEIIQAG
+639 ALLSHIDEIIQSG

-666 IDTICKALPQIIEG
+666 IDTICKALPQIIEA
-680 ITGALLDHIGDIIA
+680 ITGALLEHLDDMIY

-701 ALVTN
+701 ALITN
-706 LPQIIANIAGK
+706 LAEIKNALASKMPE
-717 VPQIIASI
+717 IIASI
-725 VIAIG
+725 VRAIG
-730 QCLGEMWEAGKRLM
+730 ECLGEMWEAGKRLM
-744 NNLWQGLKDVAPSIS
+744 NKLWQGLKEVAPNIA
-759 SWFKDFLHDLFIQDV
+759 SWFKDFLHNLFIQDV
-774 NVQVDTSSLKSSAT
+774 NVQVDTSSLKSNAT

-845 YGQSSSGS
+845 YGQSSSGG

-868 RLPDLILRGME
+868 RLPDLILEGME
-879 SLNLKVD
+879 SVNMKVD
-886 KRELARMIREVTTT
+886 KREFARMVKEVTAT

>member
-7 FGRIALKGQDQVDRE
+7 FGRIALKGQQETEDG
-22 LDQTSTN
+22 LDSV
-29 AEKTQ
+29 
-34 EKISKAFSELG
+34 SG
-45 KAILKH
+45 KASKVGDVFLKGIG
-51 NKDVSESNTSTG
+51 T
-63 KSLSQI
+63 I
-69 AEETGKTV
+69 AKWG
-77 NQLKS
+77 
-82 EVAKAAS
+82 
-89 EYRKQGMNA
+89 
-98 SDAMKKAYSDIGYVA
+98 
-113 GETHKKVDKHLDDTK
+113 
-128 NKSEETKEKMQSV
+128 
-141 FSSIGNGALALSKT
+141 
-155 IGKIS
+155 
-160 LAAASVAAT
+160 AAAAATAAT

-189 GGVETLFKDSASEV
+189 GGVETLFKDSAGEV

-323 IHVVQ
+323 IHIVQ
-328 KEMGISGITAE
+328 TEMGIT
-339 EAAEA
+339 
-344 VKNGSMTQEEAFNAM
+344 

-379 AWQNLVVGIADD
+379 AWKNLIVGIADD
-391 TQDFDVLVNNFVDSV
+391 TQDFDVLVNNFVESV
-406 TTAGENILPRVEIA
+406 TTAGNNILPRVEIA

-428 EKLAPV
+428 EKLAPI

-514 DILTAGIQLIQSL
+514 DILDAGIELIQSL
-527 AQGLTNGIPNILSTA
+527 AQGLTNGIPTILSTA
-542 ITIVAKLASTLI
+542 ITIVSQLASTLI
-554 QNIPQLVQTG
+554 QNVPQIVQTG
-564 LSLLLG
+564 IQLLLG
-570 LVQGILQAIP
+570 LANGILQAVP

-585 LPGIITQMVET
+585 LPGIITQMVEN
-596 ILSCIPLIIECGI
+596 ILSCIPMIIECGI

-639 TLLGHINEIIQAG
+639 ALLGHIDEIIQAG

-666 IDTICKALPQIIEG
+666 IDTICKALPQIIEA
-680 ITGALLDHIGDIIA
+680 ITGALLEHLDDMIY

-701 ALVTN
+701 ALITN
-706 LPQIIANIAGK
+706 LAEIKNALASKMPE
-717 VPQIIASI
+717 IIASI
-725 VIAIG
+725 VRAIG
-730 QCLGEMWEAGKRLM
+730 ECLGEMWEAGKRLM
-744 NNLWQGLKDVAPSIS
+744 NKLWQGLKEVAPNIA
-759 SWFKDFLHDLFIQDV
+759 SWFKDFLHNLFIQDV

-868 RLPDLILRGME
+868 RLPDLILEGME
-879 SLNLKVD
+879 SVNMKVD
-886 KRELARMIREVTTT
+886 KREFARMVKEVTAT

>member
-7 FGRIALKGQDQVDRE
+7 FGRIALKGQEETEDG
-22 LDQTSTN
+22 LDSV
-29 AEKTQ
+29 A
-34 EKISKAFSELG
+34 G
-45 KAILKH
+45 KASGVGQVLLKGIG
-51 NKDVSESNTSTG
+51 TF
-63 KSLSQI
+63 
-69 AEETGKTV
+69 
-77 NQLKS
+77 
-82 EVAKAAS
+82 AKW
-89 EYRKQGMNA
+89 G
-98 SDAMKKAYSDIGYVA
+98 
-113 GETHKKVDKHLDDTK
+113 
-128 NKSEETKEKMQSV
+128 
-141 FSSIGNGALALSKT
+141 
-155 IGKIS
+155 
-160 LAAASVAAT
+160 AAAATAAAT
-169 ATAALVKSAVTAYA
+169 ATAALVKSAVTAYS

-328 KEMGISGITAE
+328 TEMGIT
-339 EAAEA
+339 
-344 VKNGSMTQEEAFNAM
+344 

-391 TQDFDVLVNNFVDSV
+391 TQDFDVLVNNFVESV
-406 TTAGENILPRVEIA
+406 TTAGNNILPRVEIA

-428 EKLAPV
+428 EKLAPI

-542 ITIVAKLASTLI
+542 IDIVSKLAMTFYK
-554 QNIPQLVQTG
+554 NEPQIIQTG
-564 LSLLLG
+564 LQLLLG
-570 LVQGILQAIP
+570 LVKGILQAVP
-580 QLLQE
+580 QLLSV
-585 LPGIITQMVET
+585 LPDIINQGVESL
-596 ILSCIPLIIECGI
+596 LSEIPMIIECGI

-625 IVAVLPQIINGIIE
+625 IVAVLPQIISSIIE
-639 TLLGHINEIIQAG
+639 ALLSHIDEIIQAG

-680 ITGALLDHIGDIIA
+680 ITGALLDHIDDIIA
-694 AGVDLFM
+694 AGVELFM

-706 LPQIIANIAGK
+706 LPQIIVSIAGK
-717 VPQIIASI
+717 VPQIITGI
-725 VIAIG
+725 VSAIG

-744 NNLWQGLKDVAPSIS
+744 NKLWEGMKAIAPDIAAWTKEFVKSIFTLNINVGGVAQNIAN
-759 SWFKDFLHDLFIQDV
+759 KAAQ
-774 NVQVDTSSLKSSAT
+774 AT
-788 AKITNKSTSA
+788 GSGNTGSFTA

-868 RLPDLILRGME
+868 RLPDLILEGME
-879 SLNLKVD
+879 SVNMKVD
-886 KRELARMIREVTTT
+886 KREFARMVKEVTAT